1 MDTDITDPS
10 FKYAPSQNP
19 IDPLK
24 TAGYAALPNTMAQQV
39 DFVPS
44 GDDFADTI
52 AKQTRQRIADQ
63 TNAMNLAI
71 SKAAAGNADE
81 AAAAQRLGYET
92 GVGADIAA
100 RNMKALQERVAVD
113 RIGQLDLIRADPVLA
128 KMLSDQNFA
137 AIAHDD
143 IDNLQ
148 STGTMLDSVM
158 GVKNEFLLGR
168 ERGYATTALGKTG
181 GKMLQD
187 SWLGKPLL
195 EADRAE
201 ARRQTAEMEK
211 MRGSGGFAESFGAL
225 EGQME
230 SGVPQQAE
238 MAGVG
243 AVAGGAIL
251 GLPTGGLGLFPGMV
265 AGAELGFLSASAVQ
279 SFEIESGSA
288 FIDLLDQNIP
298 EDTART
304 AATIVGTINAAL
316 EMIPLKFFTSRAK
329 SLIKSTV
336 QEQVVSSL
344 VQVPGIKNAVG
355 KFVKEWTMGI
365 GVESVTEVVQELT
378 NMWGEDFSKYQ
389 TDPDFQAK
397 MTTPAG
403 RMEVANRLLSTFE
416 EVAKGMAVMGFIM
429 PGANFALDAKRARK
443 ANKARQFFKDIGKDA
458 AASKVRERNPN
469 SYQAWFAARAKGTGA
484 ETIYVD
490 VDKVRGAMVKNGI
503 NQEQLQFLLP
513 DLYKQLQAIGANSGV
528 DVTIPTSVYAARL
541 VDTAFGQDLQS
552 DMRLNPDDMSINDNN
567 EYVKTRD
574 RRVAEL
580 VKLSDEMTASDEI
593 LAESAKKVENRVVS
607 EIMSVGK
614 YTELE
619 AKAMAAAHVAFAVVT
634 SASVNMTPDQF
645 DTQYGM
651 TTRGEGQV
659 APAAAQQVAPTITE
673 SEKLL
678 TNEDRQELSD
688 LEKEMTEANGGSL
701 SDRQKSAIKDRKFEL
716 SSRRNLEQNHPEI
729 MKLLLEENAGSESD
743 IAKLSKL
750 LVSSMGA
757 AAANVATAFDKGLIS
772 ELELAVIIKR
782 LEAVTDKES
791 AAEFRKW
798 AFSHKNK
805 EIGKAFGEL
814 PMSDEINRH
823 PKAATQFVAKLIPET
838 IAQNK
843 LDKEARAKAKAEKAA
858 ALAAPLEQASRI
870 DADYMA
876 AVERG
881 DMETAQ
887 RMVDEAAK
895 AAGYTIP
902 VYHFTDNSFTA
913 FDVQKGQAG
922 PGIWLTSSPEG
933 WFGQNKLNLYLNP
946 GKIQTVKTQF
956 DKSWREGELSIEGIL
971 EGDLDTI
978 SQQNIDTL
986 KNEDYTS
993 TFYVATRP
1001 EQVKSA
1007 DPITRDAD
1015 GNVIPLSRR
1024 FNIAS
1029 TSILEQAAMPA
1040 QVLEQAAMAEPGADS
1055 PGVGVGDEP
1064 KLGFWKPF
1072 RVKVVGDVEIPKK
1085 KLILTGTKNKNAD
1098 KQLVNIDGI
1107 LAKFPTAGESI
1118 EEWTKMMAYALGS
1131 DEVPIPPYAFIK
1143 GINGDGSFNT
1153 LSKLTEG
1160 QISDANHGFENAAEL
1175 RAAYISGELSVTTTA
1190 KLILWSFLSRGVSPY
1205 RQESLFIDAFDKS
1218 AEWIG
1223 MAAEGKFSEEDFPAY
1238 DKWARSAAPK
1248 GSGLPGAGATHN
1260 LNAFGKDFLFK
1271 MSKIGDNGKSHLQ
1284 NLHDMLSDPN
1294 QTGQSI
1300 RREFAKIGEG
1310 VGIDNKV
1317 MSFTLLVAGFDDV
1330 MVLDRVQIR
1339 QLWDDG
1345 RFPGVNLYDGT
1356 MNEKGKKISG
1366 SSMNDITEGV
1376 RGILVYEALERQLQL
1391 KIYDLYARLGRPQ
1404 DASVGRYHWETWVA
1418 FSEQEASHGTLAAVL
1433 ADAKGDDQAIANV
1446 ASKEGEY
1453 GAYEYGAMYNRNAEG
1468 MPGFQYQTPSGNSYS
1483 FTVSAFREF
1492 LANIKLPKNGVVPT
1506 QFKVTESANAP
1517 WYTRPEVNQQ
1527 RLDEQAAKWADLAG
1541 GTGEGKRITDEIIR
1555 EQNANRARSATD
1567 AIAIA
1572 EQWEVPALPDGSSSL
1587 ERKFYA
1593 GSSATKFA
1601 RANRQQGIFDTH
1613 FSYERQT
1620 VADTEGLYRLG
1631 VPIVGEYV
1639 AGVGLAELYK
1649 RSGNATPT
1657 FYELGNTAA
1666 ASERFHAAI
1675 VENKQA
1681 SPFGAAVAVYTPKE
1695 YRGMRLFLS
1704 ADAKSGVAVKPDG
1717 DIVSVFAANN
1727 SGRALIELAVSAG
1740 GTKLDAYDTVL
1751 AHFYAPH
1758 GFVVASRIAWDE
1770 KQVLKDWDKKTFSAF
1785 NNGEPDV
1792 VFMARDDKYMGSYKS
1807 TDGKLVTK
1815 YEDAVE
1821 IQSEAI
1827 NVINEQ
1833 LFQAMPSPGRRGSF
1847 DPSRWLTTLNTKADL
1862 STFLHESSHF
1872 FFSVYTDIASR
1883 PGAPARIAADV
1894 QILLD
1899 SFGVKDIA
1907 AWNAMTF
1914 EEQRKYQEQFAYNYE
1929 IYLYEGKAPSVE
1941 LQGLF
1946 ERFSKWLR
1954 RVYTDISTELNDIY
1968 RREFGEDLPILT
1980 DEIRGVMG
1988 RMLASEAQI
1997 KRAEAVNEMKPQ
2009 FQTQA
2014 ESGMD
2019 DARWAAY
2026 QAMIQE
2032 AHDQAVTDLTKASL
2046 RQMEWL
2052 SNARSRLLKNMQSK
2066 HDEIRKEMR
2075 AEIEAEVMAEPLYMA
2090 MSILK
2095 TGQGRAKNGE
2105 LVQFND
2111 KFKLNLEAV
2120 KKMLPSEEIA
2130 KLGYGKYGM
2139 VSEDGIPPDMV
2150 AEIVGFVSGDELV
2163 LALLTAKPAKEE
2175 IAARLDK
2182 RMMDEYGKMN
2192 TPEAREAAVQAA
2204 IHNEAR
2210 ERFVAVEA
2218 RFIAKATQP
2227 VRVMIDAA
2235 KAAARQIVGAKKI
2248 DDISPGEY
2256 AAAEA
2261 RASRDAAEAYKDRQT
2276 PDAASK
2282 STYTRVYNEQ
2292 IAKGV
2297 DEATAVAEATR
2308 KAADASTKAQGKADA
2323 YKAKYGDRTPEQ
2335 VIIRAKQAQVLQN
2348 QLVKEATSS
2357 LEEVDTAV
2365 KDFRKFFGS
2374 DEKIAK
2380 SRNMD
2385 LVDAARAILSYYGF
2399 GKVDKNPAD
2408 YIKKLEA
2415 YNPELYAEIE
2425 PLISQAS
2432 TGVRDYTQM
2441 TMDDFRMLRDVVD
2454 ALWAQSRRD
2463 KQITVAGK
2471 KIALDGVL
2479 SELDARLNE
2488 IGVPTTVPG
2497 EKSALTTKEKF
2508 AAHLYSAK
2516 ALLRR
2521 VENWADA
2528 TDGAGG
2534 VGAFTKYIYRPVK
2547 DAVNAYRV
2555 DRNNYVKRFVD
2566 LVSTLDLPVGKI
2578 TSPEIDYTF
2587 GVGNGGIGK
2596 AELLGAMLHT
2606 GNESNYKKLL
2616 VGRGWGSLN
2625 SDGTLETIR
2634 WDTFV
2639 GRMITEGV
2647 LTKQD
2652 FDFLQAVWDLNEEIK
2667 PIAQRAHRDLYGYYF
2682 KEVEATQF
2690 TNKFGTYRGGY
2701 VPAKTDAAIVRDAQ
2715 RQAKAEELDADFRS
2729 SMPSTGMG
2737 FTKGRV
2743 EYNKPLSLDVRL
2755 MAKHIDDVLRFAN
2768 IQPAIKDALRIVN
2781 NRGFADKLS
2790 RIDPTVIEFML
2801 LPWLNRT
2808 ARQST
2813 NEPGRNKVV
2822 DKFWSVLRSRT
2833 GMAIMFANLR
2843 NALQQ
2848 VTGLFPSA
2856 LKVSKGALKDSLFA
2870 YLASPRKTAEAIA
2883 GLSPFMNERMHSQI
2897 FEIQDQMND
2906 LLLNPSKFDKI
2917 QKWSQ
2922 HHGYFLQSA
2931 FQNFVD
2937 IVTWNGKYNQVL
2949 SEIGTTLSDSEA
2961 QAEAIQQADAAVR
2974 STQGSMSAED
2984 VAAFEVGSPF
2994 YKTFVQFTG
3003 YFNMLANLNTDEY
3016 VKVLRDLG
3024 WRGNKGKLVSIY
3036 MLGFLAPTLV
3046 ADAIARSLGAGW
3058 DNDDDGYLDD
3068 VADWFFGSQVRA
3080 GAAMV
3085 PFGSAAYTALSAGFT
3100 KQTYDDRITSSPSV
3114 GSLEASTVGV
3124 GKAIVNIASDDKEL
3138 EGRNVRDVLT
3148 LITNATGVPVSVLGR
3163 PIGYQVDV
3171 ARGKIDPTDPIDYM
3185 RGLITGVP
3193 SAESKKK

>member
-1 MDTDITDPS
+1 MMDKDITDPS

-19 IDPLK
+19 IDPLNSS
-24 TAGYAALPNTMAQQV
+24 GSAALPNTMAQQV

-44 GDDFADTI
+44 GDDFADKI
-52 AKQTRQRIADQ
+52 DRQTRQRVADQ

-71 SKAAAGNADE
+71 SKAAAGNPDE

-92 GVGADIAA
+92 GVGADIAS
-100 RNMKALQERVAVD
+100 RNMKTLQERAAVD
-113 RIGQLDLIRADPVLA
+113 RIGQLDLMRADPILA

-137 AIAHDD
+137 AIALDD
-143 IDNLQ
+143 VENLQ
-148 STGTMLDSVM
+148 STGSMLDSVM
-158 GVKNEFLLGR
+158 EVKNEFLAGR
-168 ERGYATTALGKTG
+168 EYGYATTKLGRLG

-187 SWLGKPLL
+187 FYLGKPLL
-195 EADRAE
+195 ETDRAE
-201 ARRQTAEMEK
+201 ARRQIAEMQK
-211 MRGSGGFAESFGAL
+211 LRGSGGFAESFGAL

-230 SGVPQQAE
+230 SGLPQQIE

-251 GLPTGGLGLFPGMV
+251 GLPSGGIGLVPGMI

-279 SFEIESGSA
+279 SFEIESGSS
-288 FIDLLDQNIP
+288 FIDLLEQDIP

-355 KFVKEWTMGI
+355 KFIKEWTMGI
-365 GVESVTEVVQELT
+365 GVESVTEVVQEVT
-378 NMWGEDFSKYQ
+378 NITAEEFAKYE
-389 TDPDFQAK
+389 TDPEFQAK
-397 MTTPAG
+397 MTTPEG
-403 RMEVANRLLSTFE
+403 RMEVANRLLETFE
-416 EVAKGMAVMGFIM
+416 TVAKGMAVMGFIM

-443 ANKARQFFKDIGKDA
+443 ANKTKQFFKDIGKDA
-458 AASKVRERNPN
+458 ATSKVRERNPN
-469 SYQAWFAARAKGTGA
+469 SYQAWFAERAKGTGA
-484 ETIYVD
+484 ETIFVD
-490 VDKVRGAMVKNGI
+490 VDKVRGAMVRNGI

-567 EYVKTRD
+567 EYVKSRD
-574 RRVAEL
+574 TRVAEL
-580 VKLSDEMTASDEI
+580 VKLSEEMTASDEI
-593 LAESAKKVENRVVS
+593 LAESAKVVENRVVS
-607 EIMSVGK
+607 EIMAVGK

-619 AKAMAAAHVAFAVVT
+619 AKAMAAAHVAFAVVNAQ
-634 SASVNMTPDQF
+634 SLNMTPDQF
-645 DTQYGM
+645 DIQYGM
-651 TTRGEGQV
+651 ATRGEGQ
-659 APAAAQQVAPTITE
+659 
-673 SEKLL
+673 
-678 TNEDRQELSD
+678 
-688 LEKEMTEANGGSL
+688 
-701 SDRQKSAIKDRKFEL
+701 
-716 SSRRNLEQNHPEI
+716 
-729 MKLLLEENAGSESD
+729 
-743 IAKLSKL
+743 
-750 LVSSMGA
+750 
-757 AAANVATAFDKGLIS
+757 AT
-772 ELELAVIIKR
+772 
-782 LEAVTDKES
+782 
-791 AAEFRKW
+791 
-798 AFSHKNK
+798 
-805 EIGKAFGEL
+805 
-814 PMSDEINRH
+814 P
-823 PKAATQFVAKLIPET
+823 
-838 IAQNK
+838 
-843 LDKEARAKAKAEKAA
+843 
-858 ALAAPLEQASRI
+858 AAPLEQAAMPPQPSYPVLAEAWNKYLDGEEYGTTNDLADTIEGLI
-870 DADYMA
+870 DSDEAPQGLADALDQFREEQAYDRE
-876 AVERG
+876 VGGRG
-881 DMETAQ
+881 DMDTANKAFESAVQ
-887 RMVDEAAK
+887 AA
-895 AAGYTIP
+895 AEQM
-902 VYHFTDNSFTA
+902 TA
-913 FDVQKGQAG
+913 
-922 PGIWLTSSPEG
+922 PP
-933 WFGQNKLNLYLNP
+933 
-946 GKIQTVKTQF
+946 
-956 DKSWREGELSIEGIL
+956 
-971 EGDLDTI
+971 
-978 SQQNIDTL
+978 
-986 KNEDYTS
+986 
-993 TFYVATRP
+993 
-1001 EQVKSA
+1001 SA
-1007 DPITRDAD
+1007 
-1015 GNVIPLSRR
+1015 
-1024 FNIAS
+1024 
-1029 TSILEQAAMPA
+1029 LEQAA
-1040 QVLEQAAMAEPGADS
+1040 
-1055 PGVGVGDEP
+1055 
-1064 KLGFWKPF
+1064 
-1072 RVKVVGDVEIPKK
+1072 
-1085 KLILTGTKNKNAD
+1085 
-1098 KQLVNIDGI
+1098 
-1107 LAKFPTAGESI
+1107 
-1118 EEWTKMMAYALGS
+1118 
-1131 DEVPIPPYAFIK
+1131 
-1143 GINGDGSFNT
+1143 
-1153 LSKLTEG
+1153 
-1160 QISDANHGFENAAEL
+1160 
-1175 RAAYISGELSVTTTA
+1175 
-1190 KLILWSFLSRGVSPY
+1190 
-1205 RQESLFIDAFDKS
+1205 
-1218 AEWIG
+1218 
-1223 MAAEGKFSEEDFPAY
+1223 
-1238 DKWARSAAPK
+1238 
-1248 GSGLPGAGATHN
+1248 
-1260 LNAFGKDFLFK
+1260 
-1271 MSKIGDNGKSHLQ
+1271 
-1284 NLHDMLSDPN
+1284 
-1294 QTGQSI
+1294 
-1300 RREFAKIGEG
+1300 
-1310 VGIDNKV
+1310 
-1317 MSFTLLVAGFDDV
+1317 
-1330 MVLDRVQIR
+1330 
-1339 QLWDDG
+1339 
-1345 RFPGVNLYDGT
+1345 
-1356 MNEKGKKISG
+1356 
-1366 SSMNDITEGV
+1366 
-1376 RGILVYEALERQLQL
+1376 
-1391 KIYDLYARLGRPQ
+1391 
-1404 DASVGRYHWETWVA
+1404 
-1418 FSEQEASHGTLAAVL
+1418 
-1433 ADAKGDDQAIANV
+1433 
-1446 ASKEGEY
+1446 
-1453 GAYEYGAMYNRNAEG
+1453 
-1468 MPGFQYQTPSGNSYS
+1468 
-1483 FTVSAFREF
+1483 TVSATTYSALDKAVGEVTAKSLVASGWKEQIKGWVNKGIVKQSEVEWSGLVEYLDMQEGKITKETVSKFLKNNGVKVETVTLGDRLPVLKTAVLKGIDDAQAALTELYNTDRELKDEFETYRKLVEADAPRDQLAEARIPINDRLENEFGTSLDEYIEDAYKGGAEAKYSRYVLPGGENYREVLVTLPVDQKARDAAQAKFNEFVAAGMSLIEAKEQAEKSLPGEFRSSHWDESNVLVHLRMNDRTDADGKRVLF
-1492 LANIKLPKNGVVPT
+1492 VEEVQSDWGQQGKKVGFEDARGRAAALALLPIEQKKLDELTQEYSAISLIDQDRAVLLYEKAEAQRTVVENLQYAAYGSINIAKAPFVETTDGWLNLGLKHVMLEAVNGGYDRVAFVTGAQSAERYDLSKQVDQIVVSPRGEQKQVNIVLSAGNMLPFKVDNNGKISETNDESKQYAPVGTPLADVIGKELAEKIMQTERGTFEGNDLKVGGEGMNDFYDKIVPAAMNKLLKKYGGGKLGTTKIQAKEMPPGLQQELNEMSLEEQQDQISFEVFGVDSYDELNDRSRDDVDERIRNLANK
-1506 QFKVTESANAP
+1506 
-1517 WYTRPEVNQQ
+1517 
-1527 RLDEQAAKWADLAG
+1527 G
-1541 GTGEGKRITDEIIR
+1541 GT
-1555 EQNANRARSATD
+1555 Q
-1567 AIAIA
+1567 
-1572 EQWEVPALPDGSSSL
+1572 SS
-1587 ERKFYA
+1587 
-1593 GSSATKFA
+1593 
-1601 RANRQQGIFDTH
+1601 FD
-1613 FSYERQT
+1613 
-1620 VADTEGLYRLG
+1620 V
-1631 VPIVGEYV
+1631 
-1639 AGVGLAELYK
+1639 
-1649 RSGNATPT
+1649 
-1657 FYELGNTAA
+1657 TAA
-1666 ASERFHAAI
+1666 F
-1675 VENKQA
+1675 
-1681 SPFGAAVAVYTPKE
+1681 
-1695 YRGMRLFLS
+1695 
-1704 ADAKSGVAVKPDG
+1704 
-1717 DIVSVFAANN
+1717 
-1727 SGRALIELAVSAG
+1727 IEKVGQGL
-1740 GTKLDAYDTVL
+1740 
-1751 AHFYAPH
+1751 P
-1758 GFVVASRIAWDE
+1758 
-1770 KQVLKDWDKKTFSAF
+1770 
-1785 NNGEPDV
+1785 
-1792 VFMARDDKYMGSYKS
+1792 
-1807 TDGKLVTK
+1807 
-1815 YEDAVE
+1815 
-1821 IQSEAI
+1821 
-1827 NVINEQ
+1827 
-1833 LFQAMPSPGRRGSF
+1833 LFQAAPSPGRRGSF
-1847 DPSRWLTTLNTKADL
+1847 DPTRLLTTLNTKADL

-1914 EEQRKYQEQFAYNYE
+1914 EEQRKYQEQFAYNFE
-1929 IYLYEGKAPSVE
+1929 IYLFEGKAPSIE
-1941 LQGLF
+1941 MQGLF

-1954 RVYTDISTELNDIY
+1954 RVYTSISTELNDIY

-2026 QAMIQE
+2026 QAMIEE

-2075 AEIEAEVMAEPLYMA
+2075 TEIEAEVMAEPLYMA

-2192 TPEAREAAVQAA
+2192 TPEAKEAAVQAA

-2297 DEATAVAEATR
+2297 DEATAVAEATS

-2357 LEEVDTAV
+2357 LDEVDTAV

-2399 GKVDKNPAD
+2399 GKVGKNPAD
-2408 YIKKLEA
+2408 YIAKLEA
-2415 YNPELYAEIE
+2415 YNPEMYATIK
-2425 PLISQAS
+2425 PLIDQAS
-2432 TGVRDYTQM
+2432 TGLPDYTQM

-2497 EKSALTTKEKF
+2497 EKSALTTKQKF

-2625 SDGTLETIR
+2625 SDGTLETAR
-2634 WDTFV
+2634 WDSFV
-2639 GRMITEGV
+2639 QRMIAEGV
-2647 LTKQD
+2647 LTKND
-2652 FDFLQAVWDLNEEIK
+2652 FDFLQSVWDLNEEIK
-2667 PIAQRAHRDLYGYYF
+2667 PIAQKAHRDLYGYYF

-2690 TNKFGTYRGGY
+2690 TNTFGTYRGGY

-2737 FTKGRV
+2737 FTKSRV

-2781 NRGFADKLS
+2781 NREFADKLN
-2790 RIDPTVIEFML
+2790 RIDPTVVEFML

-2813 NEPGRNKVV
+2813 NEPGRNKAV
-2822 DKFWSVLRSRT
+2822 DKFWRVLRSRT
-2833 GMAIMFANLR
+2833 GLAIMFANLR

-2856 LKVSKGALKDSLFA
+2856 LKVSKGALKDSLLT
-2870 YLASPRKTAEAIA
+2870 YLASPQKTAEAIA

-2906 LLLNPSKFDKI
+2906 LLLNPNKFDKI

-3100 KQTYDDRITSSPSV
+3100 DKTYDDRITSSPSV

-3124 GKAIVNIASDDKEL
+3124 GKAIVNLASDDKEL

-3163 PIGYQVDV
+3163 PIGYQMEVE
-3171 ARGKIDPTDPIDYM
+3171 RGKIEPTGAIDYM

>member
-1 MDTDITDPS
+1 
-10 FKYAPSQNP
+10 
-19 IDPLK
+19 
-24 TAGYAALPNTMAQQV
+24 
-39 DFVPS
+39 
-44 GDDFADTI
+44 
-52 AKQTRQRIADQ
+52 
-63 TNAMNLAI
+63 
-71 SKAAAGNADE
+71 
-81 AAAAQRLGYET
+81 
-92 GVGADIAA
+92 
-100 RNMKALQERVAVD
+100 
-113 RIGQLDLIRADPVLA
+113 
-128 KMLSDQNFA
+128 
-137 AIAHDD
+137 
-143 IDNLQ
+143 
-148 STGTMLDSVM
+148 
-158 GVKNEFLLGR
+158 
-168 ERGYATTALGKTG
+168 
-181 GKMLQD
+181 
-187 SWLGKPLL
+187 
-195 EADRAE
+195 
-201 ARRQTAEMEK
+201 
-211 MRGSGGFAESFGAL
+211 
-225 EGQME
+225 
-230 SGVPQQAE
+230 
-238 MAGVG
+238 
-243 AVAGGAIL
+243 
-251 GLPTGGLGLFPGMV
+251 
-265 AGAELGFLSASAVQ
+265 
-279 SFEIESGSA
+279 
-288 FIDLLDQNIP
+288 
-298 EDTART
+298 
-304 AATIVGTINAAL
+304 
-316 EMIPLKFFTSRAK
+316 
-329 SLIKSTV
+329 
-336 QEQVVSSL
+336 
-344 VQVPGIKNAVG
+344 
-355 KFVKEWTMGI
+355 
-365 GVESVTEVVQELT
+365 
-378 NMWGEDFSKYQ
+378 
-389 TDPDFQAK
+389 
-397 MTTPAG
+397 
-403 RMEVANRLLSTFE
+403 
-416 EVAKGMAVMGFIM
+416 
-429 PGANFALDAKRARK
+429 
-443 ANKARQFFKDIGKDA
+443 
-458 AASKVRERNPN
+458 
-469 SYQAWFAARAKGTGA
+469 
-484 ETIYVD
+484 
-490 VDKVRGAMVKNGI
+490 
-503 NQEQLQFLLP
+503 
-513 DLYKQLQAIGANSGV
+513 
-528 DVTIPTSVYAARL
+528 
-541 VDTAFGQDLQS
+541 
-552 DMRLNPDDMSINDNN
+552 
-567 EYVKTRD
+567 
-574 RRVAEL
+574 
-580 VKLSDEMTASDEI
+580 
-593 LAESAKKVENRVVS
+593 
-607 EIMSVGK
+607 
-614 YTELE
+614 
-619 AKAMAAAHVAFAVVT
+619 
-634 SASVNMTPDQF
+634 
-645 DTQYGM
+645 
-651 TTRGEGQV
+651 
-659 APAAAQQVAPTITE
+659 
-673 SEKLL
+673 
-678 TNEDRQELSD
+678 
-688 LEKEMTEANGGSL
+688 
-701 SDRQKSAIKDRKFEL
+701 
-716 SSRRNLEQNHPEI
+716 
-729 MKLLLEENAGSESD
+729 
-743 IAKLSKL
+743 
-750 LVSSMGA
+750 
-757 AAANVATAFDKGLIS
+757 
-772 ELELAVIIKR
+772 
-782 LEAVTDKES
+782 
-791 AAEFRKW
+791 
-798 AFSHKNK
+798 
-805 EIGKAFGEL
+805 
-814 PMSDEINRH
+814 
-823 PKAATQFVAKLIPET
+823 
-838 IAQNK
+838 
-843 LDKEARAKAKAEKAA
+843 
-858 ALAAPLEQASRI
+858 
-870 DADYMA
+870 
-876 AVERG
+876 
-881 DMETAQ
+881 
-887 RMVDEAAK
+887 
-895 AAGYTIP
+895 
-902 VYHFTDNSFTA
+902 
-913 FDVQKGQAG
+913 
-922 PGIWLTSSPEG
+922 
-933 WFGQNKLNLYLNP
+933 
-946 GKIQTVKTQF
+946 
-956 DKSWREGELSIEGIL
+956 
-971 EGDLDTI
+971 
-978 SQQNIDTL
+978 
-986 KNEDYTS
+986 
-993 TFYVATRP
+993 
-1001 EQVKSA
+1001 
-1007 DPITRDAD
+1007 
-1015 GNVIPLSRR
+1015 
-1024 FNIAS
+1024 
-1029 TSILEQAAMPA
+1029 
-1040 QVLEQAAMAEPGADS
+1040 
-1055 PGVGVGDEP
+1055 
-1064 KLGFWKPF
+1064 
-1072 RVKVVGDVEIPKK
+1072 
-1085 KLILTGTKNKNAD
+1085 
-1098 KQLVNIDGI
+1098 
-1107 LAKFPTAGESI
+1107 
-1118 EEWTKMMAYALGS
+1118 
-1131 DEVPIPPYAFIK
+1131 
-1143 GINGDGSFNT
+1143 
-1153 LSKLTEG
+1153 
-1160 QISDANHGFENAAEL
+1160 
-1175 RAAYISGELSVTTTA
+1175 
-1190 KLILWSFLSRGVSPY
+1190 
-1205 RQESLFIDAFDKS
+1205 
-1218 AEWIG
+1218 
-1223 MAAEGKFSEEDFPAY
+1223 
-1238 DKWARSAAPK
+1238 
-1248 GSGLPGAGATHN
+1248 
-1260 LNAFGKDFLFK
+1260 
-1271 MSKIGDNGKSHLQ
+1271 
-1284 NLHDMLSDPN
+1284 
-1294 QTGQSI
+1294 
-1300 RREFAKIGEG
+1300 
-1310 VGIDNKV
+1310 
-1317 MSFTLLVAGFDDV
+1317 
-1330 MVLDRVQIR
+1330 
-1339 QLWDDG
+1339 
-1345 RFPGVNLYDGT
+1345 
-1356 MNEKGKKISG
+1356 
-1366 SSMNDITEGV
+1366 
-1376 RGILVYEALERQLQL
+1376 
-1391 KIYDLYARLGRPQ
+1391 
-1404 DASVGRYHWETWVA
+1404 
-1418 FSEQEASHGTLAAVL
+1418 
-1433 ADAKGDDQAIANV
+1433 
-1446 ASKEGEY
+1446 
-1453 GAYEYGAMYNRNAEG
+1453 
-1468 MPGFQYQTPSGNSYS
+1468 
-1483 FTVSAFREF
+1483 
-1492 LANIKLPKNGVVPT
+1492 
-1506 QFKVTESANAP
+1506 
-1517 WYTRPEVNQQ
+1517 
-1527 RLDEQAAKWADLAG
+1527 
-1541 GTGEGKRITDEIIR
+1541 
-1555 EQNANRARSATD
+1555 
-1567 AIAIA
+1567 
-1572 EQWEVPALPDGSSSL
+1572 
-1587 ERKFYA
+1587 
-1593 GSSATKFA
+1593 
-1601 RANRQQGIFDTH
+1601 
-1613 FSYERQT
+1613 
-1620 VADTEGLYRLG
+1620 
-1631 VPIVGEYV
+1631 V

-1770 KQVLKDWDKKTFSAF
+1770 KQILEDWDKKTFSAF

-1792 VFMARDDKYMGSYKS
+1792 VFMARNDAYMGSYKS

-1833 LFQAMPSPGRRGSF
+1833 LFQAAPSPGRRGSF
-1847 DPSRWLTTLNTKADL
+1847 DPTRLLTTLNTKADL

-1914 EEQRKYQEQFAYNYE
+1914 EEQRKYQEQFAYNFE
-1929 IYLYEGKAPSVE
+1929 IYLFEGKAPSIE
-1941 LQGLF
+1941 MQGLF

-1954 RVYTDISTELNDIY
+1954 RVYTSISTELNDIY

-2026 QAMIQE
+2026 QAMIEE

-2075 AEIEAEVMAEPLYMA
+2075 TEIEAEVMAEPLYMA

-2182 RMMDEYGKMN
+2182 RMMDEYGKIN
-2192 TPEAREAAVQAA
+2192 TPEAKEAAVQAA

-2210 ERFVAVEA
+2210 ERFVAAEA

-2248 DDISPGEY
+2248 DDIFPGEY

-2297 DEATAVAEATR
+2297 DEATAVAEATS
-2308 KAADASTKAQGKADA
+2308 KAADASTKAQGKAAA

-2399 GKVDKNPAD
+2399 GKVGKNPVD
-2408 YIKKLEA
+2408 YIRKLEA
-2415 YNPELYAEIE
+2415 YNPELYAEIQ

-2432 TGVRDYTQM
+2432 TGVQDYTQM
-2441 TMDDFRMLRDVVD
+2441 SMDDFRMLRDVVD

-2497 EKSALTTKEKF
+2497 EKSALTTKQKF

-2625 SDGTLETIR
+2625 SDGTLETAR
-2634 WDTFV
+2634 WDSFV
-2639 GRMITEGV
+2639 QRMIAEGV
-2647 LTKQD
+2647 LTKND
-2652 FDFLQAVWDLNEEIK
+2652 FDFLQSVWDLNEEIK
-2667 PIAQRAHRDLYGYYF
+2667 PIAQKAHRDLYGYYF

-2690 TNKFGTYRGGY
+2690 TNTFGTYRGGY

-2737 FTKGRV
+2737 FTKSRV

-2790 RIDPTVIEFML
+2790 RIDPTVVEFML

-2813 NEPGRNKVV
+2813 NEPGRNKAV

-2856 LKVSKGALKDSLFA
+2856 LKVSKGALKDSLLT
-2870 YLASPRKTAEAIA
+2870 YLASPQKTAEAIA

-3058 DNDDDGYLDD
+3058 DDDDDGYLDD
-3068 VADWFFGSQVRA
+3068 VANWFFGSQVRA

-3085 PFGSAAYTALSAGFT
+3085 PFGSAVYTALSAGFT
-3100 KQTYDDRITSSPSV
+3100 DKTYDDRITSSPSV

-3124 GKAIVNIASDDKEL
+3124 GKAIVNLASDDKEL

-3163 PIGYQVDV
+3163 PIGYQMEVE
-3171 ARGKIDPTDPIDYM
+3171 RGKIEPTGAIDYM

>member
-19 IDPLK
+19 IDPLNSS
-24 TAGYAALPNTMAQQV
+24 GSVALPNTMAQQV

-44 GDDFADTI
+44 GDDFADNI
-52 AKQTRQRIADQ
+52 RKQTLQRVADQ

-71 SKAAAGNADE
+71 SKAAAGNPDE

-92 GVGADIAA
+92 GVGADIAS
-100 RNMKALQERVAVD
+100 RNMKTLQERAAVD
-113 RIGQLDLIRADPVLA
+113 RIGQLDLMRADPILA

-137 AIAHDD
+137 AIALDD
-143 IDNLQ
+143 VDNLQ

-195 EADRAE
+195 DADRAE
-201 ARRQTAEMEK
+201 ARRQVAEMEK

-230 SGVPQQAE
+230 SGLPGQIE

-251 GLPTGGLGLFPGMV
+251 GLPSGGLGLVPGMV

-279 SFEIESGSA
+279 SFEVESGAS
-288 FIDLLDQNIP
+288 FVDLLDQDIP

-304 AATIVGTINAAL
+304 AATIVGTINAGL

-329 SLIKSTV
+329 KLIKSAV

-344 VQVPGIKNAVG
+344 VQVPTIKNAVG
-355 KFVKEWTMGI
+355 KFIKEWATGI
-365 GVESVTEVVQELT
+365 GVESVTEVVQEIT
-378 NMWGEDFSKYQ
+378 NITAEEFAKYE

-397 MTTPAG
+397 MTTPEG
-403 RMEVANRLLSTFE
+403 KMEVANRLLSTFE
-416 EVAKGMAVMGFIM
+416 EVAKGMAVMGFLL
-429 PGANFALDAKRARK
+429 PGATFAFDARRARK
-443 ANKARQFFKDIGKDA
+443 ANKTKQFFKDIGKDA
-458 AASKVRERNPN
+458 ATSKVRERNPN
-469 SYQAWFAARAKGTGA
+469 SYQAWFAERAKGTGA
-484 ETIYVD
+484 ETIFVD
-490 VDKVRGAMVKNGI
+490 VDKVRGAMVRNGI

-567 EYVKTRD
+567 EYVKSRD
-574 RRVAEL
+574 TRVAEL
-580 VKLSDEMTASDEI
+580 VKLSEEMTASDEI
-593 LAESAKKVENRVVS
+593 LAESAKVVENRVVS
-607 EIMSVGK
+607 EIMAVGK

-619 AKAMAAAHVAFAVVT
+619 AKAMAAAHVAFAVVNAQ
-634 SASVNMTPDQF
+634 SLNMTPDQF
-645 DTQYGM
+645 DIQYGM
-651 TTRGEGQV
+651 ATRGEGQ
-659 APAAAQQVAPTITE
+659 
-673 SEKLL
+673 
-678 TNEDRQELSD
+678 
-688 LEKEMTEANGGSL
+688 
-701 SDRQKSAIKDRKFEL
+701 
-716 SSRRNLEQNHPEI
+716 
-729 MKLLLEENAGSESD
+729 
-743 IAKLSKL
+743 
-750 LVSSMGA
+750 
-757 AAANVATAFDKGLIS
+757 
-772 ELELAVIIKR
+772 AV
-782 LEAVTDKES
+782 
-791 AAEFRKW
+791 
-798 AFSHKNK
+798 
-805 EIGKAFGEL
+805 
-814 PMSDEINRH
+814 P
-823 PKAATQFVAKLIPET
+823 
-838 IAQNK
+838 
-843 LDKEARAKAKAEKAA
+843 
-858 ALAAPLEQASRI
+858 AAPLEQAAVPAPSTGVF
-870 DADYMA
+870 DANNPPISTEPIF
-876 AVERG
+876 AVMNADG
-881 DMETAQ
+881 Q
-887 RMVDEAAK
+887 I
-895 AAGYTIP
+895 Y
-902 VYHFTDNSFTA
+902 Y
-913 FDVQKGQAG
+913 DVNA
-922 PGIWLTSSPEG
+922 TMH
-933 WFGQNKLNLYLNP
+933 
-946 GKIQTVKTQF
+946 
-956 DKSWREGELSIEGIL
+956 
-971 EGDLDTI
+971 GDLVETFPDIADTT
-978 SQQNIDTL
+978 IDGGFIING
-986 KNEDYTS
+986 KYKMGMSDGGYSAFEGTS
-993 TFYVATRP
+993 EQV
-1001 EQVKSA
+1001 EQVKEF
-1007 DPITRDAD
+1007 TK
-1015 GNVIPLSRR
+1015 
-1024 FNIAS
+1024 
-1029 TSILEQAAMPA
+1029 QANAVS
-1040 QVLEQAAMAEPGADS
+1040 QVLEQAAKAKPGADS
-1055 PGVGVGDEP
+1055 PGIGVGNEP

-1175 RAAYISGELSVTTTA
+1175 RAAYTSGELSVTTTA

-1205 RQESLFIDAFDKS
+1205 RQESLFIDAFNKS

-1223 MAAEGKFSEEDFPAY
+1223 MAAEGKFSEKDFPAY

-1601 RANRQQGIFDTH
+1601 RLNRQQGIFDTH

-1657 FYELGNTAA
+1657 FYELGNTVA

-1770 KQVLKDWDKKTFSAF
+1770 KQILEDWDKKTFSAF

-1792 VFMARDDKYMGSYKS
+1792 VFMARDDAYMGSYKS

-1847 DPSRWLTTLNTKADL
+1847 DPTRLLTTLNTKADL

-1914 EEQRKYQEQFAYNYE
+1914 EEQRKYQEQFAYNFE
-1929 IYLYEGKAPSVE
+1929 IYLFEGKAPSIE
-1941 LQGLF
+1941 MQGLF

-1954 RVYTDISTELNDIY
+1954 RVYTSISTELNDIY

-2026 QAMIQE
+2026 QAMIEE

-2075 AEIEAEVMAEPLYMA
+2075 TEIEAEVMAEPLYMA

-2297 DEATAVAEATR
+2297 DEATAVAEATS

-2357 LEEVDTAV
+2357 LDEVDTAV

-2399 GKVDKNPAD
+2399 GKVGKNPAD
-2408 YIKKLEA
+2408 YIRKLEA

-2432 TGVRDYTQM
+2432 TGVQDYTQM

-2497 EKSALTTKEKF
+2497 EKSALTTKQKF

-2625 SDGTLETIR
+2625 SDGTLETAR
-2634 WDTFV
+2634 WDSFV
-2639 GRMITEGV
+2639 QRMIAESV
-2647 LTKQD
+2647 LTKND
-2652 FDFLQAVWDLNEEIK
+2652 FDFLQSVWDLNEEIK
-2667 PIAQRAHRDLYGYYF
+2667 PIAQKAHRDLYGYYF

-2690 TNKFGTYRGGY
+2690 TNTFGTYRGGY

-2737 FTKGRV
+2737 FTKSRV

-2790 RIDPTVIEFML
+2790 RIDPTVVEFML

-2813 NEPGRNKVV
+2813 NEPGRNKAV
-2822 DKFWSVLRSRT
+2822 DKFWRVLRSRT

-2856 LKVSKGALKDSLFA
+2856 LKVSKGALKDSLLT

-2906 LLLNPSKFDKI
+2906 LLLNPNKFDKI

-3100 KQTYDDRITSSPSV
+3100 DKTYDDRITSSPSV

-3124 GKAIVNIASDDKEL
+3124 GKAIVNLASDDKEL

-3163 PIGYQVDV
+3163 PIGYQMEVE
-3171 ARGKIDPTDPIDYM
+3171 RGKIEPTGAIDYM

>member
-24 TAGYAALPNTMAQQV
+24 VSGSAALPNTMAQQV

-71 SKAAAGNADE
+71 SKAAAGNPDE

-92 GVGADIAA
+92 GVGADIAS
-100 RNMKALQERVAVD
+100 RNMKTLQERAAVD
-113 RIGQLDLIRADPVLA
+113 RIGQLDLMRADPILA

-137 AIAHDD
+137 AIALDD
-143 IDNLQ
+143 VDNLQ

-195 EADRAE
+195 ETDRAE

-211 MRGSGGFAESFGAL
+211 LRGSGGFAESFGAL

-230 SGVPQQAE
+230 SGLPGQIE

-251 GLPTGGLGLFPGMV
+251 GLPSGGLGLVPGMV

-279 SFEIESGSA
+279 SFEVESGAS
-288 FIDLLDQNIP
+288 FVDLLDQDIP

-304 AATIVGTINAAL
+304 AATIVGTINAGL

-329 SLIKSTV
+329 KLIKSAV

-344 VQVPGIKNAVG
+344 VQVPTIKNAVG
-355 KFVKEWTMGI
+355 KFIKEWATGI
-365 GVESVTEVVQELT
+365 GVESVTEVVQEIT
-378 NMWGEDFSKYQ
+378 NITAEEFAKYE

-397 MTTPAG
+397 MTTKEG
-403 RMEVANRLLSTFE
+403 IKDVVNQLLTTFD
-416 EVAKGMAVMGFIM
+416 EVAKGMAVMGFLL
-429 PGANFALDAKRARK
+429 PGATFAFDAKRARK
-443 ANKARQFFKDIGKDA
+443 ANKTKQFFKDIGKDA
-458 AASKVRERNPN
+458 ATSKVRERNPN
-469 SYQAWFAARAKGTGA
+469 SYQAWFAERAKGTGA
-484 ETIYVD
+484 ETIFVD
-490 VDKVRGAMVKNGI
+490 VDKVRGAMVRNGI

-567 EYVKTRD
+567 EYVKSRD
-574 RRVAEL
+574 TRVAEL
-580 VKLSDEMTASDEI
+580 VKLSEEMTASDEI
-593 LAESAKKVENRVVS
+593 LAESAKVVENRVVS
-607 EIMSVGK
+607 EIMAVGK

-619 AKAMAAAHVAFAVVT
+619 AKAMAAAHVAFAVVNAQ
-634 SASVNMTPDQF
+634 SLNMTPDQF
-645 DTQYGM
+645 DIQYGM
-651 TTRGEGQV
+651 ATRGEGQ
-659 APAAAQQVAPTITE
+659 
-673 SEKLL
+673 
-678 TNEDRQELSD
+678 
-688 LEKEMTEANGGSL
+688 
-701 SDRQKSAIKDRKFEL
+701 
-716 SSRRNLEQNHPEI
+716 
-729 MKLLLEENAGSESD
+729 
-743 IAKLSKL
+743 
-750 LVSSMGA
+750 
-757 AAANVATAFDKGLIS
+757 AT
-772 ELELAVIIKR
+772 
-782 LEAVTDKES
+782 
-791 AAEFRKW
+791 
-798 AFSHKNK
+798 
-805 EIGKAFGEL
+805 
-814 PMSDEINRH
+814 P
-823 PKAATQFVAKLIPET
+823 
-838 IAQNK
+838 
-843 LDKEARAKAKAEKAA
+843 
-858 ALAAPLEQASRI
+858 AAPLEQASRI

-876 AVERG
+876 AVESG
-881 DMETAQ
+881 NVVEQQ
-887 RMVDEAAK
+887 RMVDEAAR
-895 AAGYTIP
+895 AAGYTSPI
-902 VYHFTDNSFTA
+902 VHHGSIA
-913 FDVQKGQAG
+913 KG
-922 PGIWLTSSPEG
+922 
-933 WFGQNKLNLYLNP
+933 
-946 GKIQTVKTQF
+946 VTQF
-956 DKSWREGELSIEGIL
+956 NVDKSIEVEGGIFF
-971 EGDLDTI
+971 T
-978 SQQNIDTL
+978 T
-986 KNEDYTS
+986 NEDVAAQYTFERAYGDIIS
-993 TFYVATRP
+993 DEPLGDVTTAKLRMTKPYEYQAKGKVVDAIEMQRAVNFAKSNGYDGLIIKDIDDSIGMTGDMGDVYVVFNGN
-1001 EQVKSA
+1001 QIKSA
-1007 DPITRDAD
+1007 DPITRDAA

-1029 TSILEQAAMPA
+1029 TSILEQAATVSA
-1040 QVLEQAAMAEPGADS
+1040 TTYSALDKAVEDVTAKSLAASGWKEQIKGWVNKGIVKQSEVEWSGLVEYLDMQDGKITKETVSEFLKNNG
-1055 PGVGVGDEP
+1055 
-1064 KLGFWKPF
+1064 
-1072 RVKVVGDVEIPKK
+1072 VKVETVTLGDRRDMVKVAAIKGSYAAE
-1085 KLILTGTKNKNAD
+1085 A
-1098 KQLVNIDGI
+1098 
-1107 LAKFPTAGESI
+1107 
-1118 EEWTKMMAYALGS
+1118 ALGDIYGLGGTWQSQFETYRNLVRTDAPRDQVAQATIPIDELLENEFGTDLDEYIRDAYDSGDS
-1131 DEVPIPPYAFIK
+1131 DAKYSRYVLPGGKNYREVLVKLPVGFMPPAPA
-1143 GINGDGSFNT
+1143 
-1153 LSKLTEG
+1153 LSKEG
-1160 QISDANHGFENAAEL
+1160 LAA
-1175 RAAYISGELSVTTTA
+1175 
-1190 KLILWSFLSRGVSPY
+1190 
-1205 RQESLFIDAFDKS
+1205 RQVVFDK
-1218 AEWIG
+1218 
-1223 MAAEGKFSEEDFPAY
+1223 Y
-1238 DKWARSAAPK
+1238 AP
-1248 GSGLPGAGATHN
+1248 
-1260 LNAFGKDFLFK
+1260 
-1271 MSKIGDNGKSHLQ
+1271 
-1284 NLHDMLSDPN
+1284 
-1294 QTGQSI
+1294 
-1300 RREFAKIGEG
+1300 
-1310 VGIDNKV
+1310 
-1317 MSFTLLVAGFDDV
+1317 
-1330 MVLDRVQIR
+1330 
-1339 QLWDDG
+1339 QL
-1345 RFPGVNLYDGT
+1345 
-1356 MNEKGKKISG
+1356 
-1366 SSMNDITEGV
+1366 
-1376 RGILVYEALERQLQL
+1376 EALEQEISNLT
-1391 KIYDLYARLGRPQ
+1391 YGSTGT
-1404 DASVGRYHWETWVA
+1404 DA
-1418 FSEQEASHGTLAAVL
+1418 EAQRL
-1433 ADAKGDDQAIANV
+1433 ADAGNEREALETQRDAEANV
-1446 ASKEGEY
+1446 LY
-1453 GAYEYGAMYNRNAEG
+1453 RI
-1468 MPGFQYQTPSGNSYS
+1468 P
-1483 FTVSAFREF
+1483 
-1492 LANIKLPKNGVVPT
+1492 
-1506 QFKVTESANAP
+1506 NAP
-1517 WYTRPEVNQQ
+1517 KVKPFISSHWDESNVLVHLRMNDRTDADGKRVLFVEEVQSDYGQ
-1527 RLDEQAAKWADLAG
+1527 
-1541 GTGEGKRITDEIIR
+1541 EGKKKGFVSPVTQEDIDKEEKLRNETR
-1555 EQNANRARSATD
+1555 EASRNVALARSATAMEQRRILRTLGLKSYAD
-1567 AIAIA
+1567 IISAGERRKELTDAYNKLVIDDKEFAIAKEKEVLAIVEEIRVNTKYNEAFEATRQNKRPFRAPFVETTDGWLNLGLKHVMLEAINGGYDRVAFVDGDQSVTRYKDALTEAVDEVEIDRNDDGTYNYKAIKDGKELKA
-1572 EQWEVPALPDGSSSL
+1572 EESVTAERIEELFGKSGGADLIQQADAFPDQINTIKSEDIKIGG
-1587 ERKFYA
+1587 EGMRKFYDNVLPA
-1593 GSSATKFA
+1593 ALNKLLKKYGGEKLQKIEIDTRVPEDNSYYETLTDDDII
-1601 RANRQQGIFDTH
+1601 RQSGFDVTDTMREIVRQG
-1613 FSYERQT
+1613 
-1620 VADTEGLYRLG
+1620 L
-1631 VPIVGEYV
+1631 P
-1639 AGVGLAELYK
+1639 
-1649 RSGNATPT
+1649 
-1657 FYELGNTAA
+1657 
-1666 ASERFHAAI
+1666 
-1675 VENKQA
+1675 
-1681 SPFGAAVAVYTPKE
+1681 
-1695 YRGMRLFLS
+1695 
-1704 ADAKSGVAVKPDG
+1704 
-1717 DIVSVFAANN
+1717 
-1727 SGRALIELAVSAG
+1727 
-1740 GTKLDAYDTVL
+1740 
-1751 AHFYAPH
+1751 
-1758 GFVVASRIAWDE
+1758 
-1770 KQVLKDWDKKTFSAF
+1770 
-1785 NNGEPDV
+1785 
-1792 VFMARDDKYMGSYKS
+1792 
-1807 TDGKLVTK
+1807 
-1815 YEDAVE
+1815 
-1821 IQSEAI
+1821 
-1827 NVINEQ
+1827 
-1833 LFQAMPSPGRRGSF
+1833 LFQAAPSPGRRGSF
-1847 DPSRWLTTLNTKADL
+1847 DPTRLLTTLNTKADL

-1883 PGAPARIAADV
+1883 AGAPARIAADV

-1914 EEQRKYQEQFAYNYE
+1914 EEQRKYQEQFAYNFE
-1929 IYLYEGKAPSVE
+1929 IYLFEGKAPSIE
-1941 LQGLF
+1941 MQGLF

-1954 RVYTDISTELNDIY
+1954 RVYTSISTELNDFY
-1968 RREFGEDLPILT
+1968 REKFGEDLPILT

-2026 QAMIQE
+2026 QAMIEE

-2075 AEIEAEVMAEPLYMA
+2075 TEIEAEVMAEPLYMA

-2192 TPEAREAAVQAA
+2192 TPEAKEAAVQAA

-2297 DEATAVAEATR
+2297 DEATAVAEATS

-2399 GKVDKNPAD
+2399 GKVGKNPAD
-2408 YIKKLEA
+2408 YIRKLEA

-2432 TGVRDYTQM
+2432 TGVQDYTQM

-2497 EKSALTTKEKF
+2497 EKSALTTKQKF

-2566 LVSTLDLPVGKI
+2566 LVSTLELPVGKI

-2625 SDGTLETIR
+2625 SDGTLETAR
-2634 WDTFV
+2634 WDSFV
-2639 GRMITEGV
+2639 QRMIAEGV
-2647 LTKQD
+2647 LTKND
-2652 FDFLQAVWDLNEEIK
+2652 FDFLQSVWDLNEEIK
-2667 PIAQRAHRDLYGYYF
+2667 PIAQKAHRDLYGYYF

-2690 TNKFGTYRGGY
+2690 TNTFGTYRGGY

-2737 FTKGRV
+2737 FTKSRV

-2790 RIDPTVIEFML
+2790 RIDPTVVEFML

-2813 NEPGRNKVV
+2813 NEPGRNKVI
-2822 DKFWSVLRSRT
+2822 DNFWRTLRSRT
-2833 GMAIMFANLR
+2833 GMSIMFANLR

-2856 LKVSKGALKDSLFA
+2856 LKVSKGALKDSLFT

-3085 PFGSAAYTALSAGFT
+3085 PFGSAAYTAFAAGFT
-3100 KQTYDDRITSSPSV
+3100 ARTYDDRITSSPSI

-3124 GKAIVNIASDDKEL
+3124 GKAVVNLASDDKEL
-3138 EGRNVRDVLT
+3138 TGRNVRDVLT

-3163 PIGYQVDV
+3163 PIGYQMEVE
-3171 ARGKIDPTDPIDYM
+3171 RGKIEPTDPIDYM

>member
-1 MDTDITDPS
+1 
-10 FKYAPSQNP
+10 
-19 IDPLK
+19 
-24 TAGYAALPNTMAQQV
+24 
-39 DFVPS
+39 
-44 GDDFADTI
+44 
-52 AKQTRQRIADQ
+52 
-63 TNAMNLAI
+63 
-71 SKAAAGNADE
+71 
-81 AAAAQRLGYET
+81 
-92 GVGADIAA
+92 
-100 RNMKALQERVAVD
+100 
-113 RIGQLDLIRADPVLA
+113 
-128 KMLSDQNFA
+128 
-137 AIAHDD
+137 
-143 IDNLQ
+143 
-148 STGTMLDSVM
+148 
-158 GVKNEFLLGR
+158 
-168 ERGYATTALGKTG
+168 
-181 GKMLQD
+181 
-187 SWLGKPLL
+187 
-195 EADRAE
+195 
-201 ARRQTAEMEK
+201 
-211 MRGSGGFAESFGAL
+211 
-225 EGQME
+225 
-230 SGVPQQAE
+230 
-238 MAGVG
+238 
-243 AVAGGAIL
+243 
-251 GLPTGGLGLFPGMV
+251 
-265 AGAELGFLSASAVQ
+265 
-279 SFEIESGSA
+279 
-288 FIDLLDQNIP
+288 
-298 EDTART
+298 
-304 AATIVGTINAAL
+304 
-316 EMIPLKFFTSRAK
+316 
-329 SLIKSTV
+329 
-336 QEQVVSSL
+336 
-344 VQVPGIKNAVG
+344 
-355 KFVKEWTMGI
+355 
-365 GVESVTEVVQELT
+365 
-378 NMWGEDFSKYQ
+378 
-389 TDPDFQAK
+389 
-397 MTTPAG
+397 
-403 RMEVANRLLSTFE
+403 
-416 EVAKGMAVMGFIM
+416 MAVMGFIM

-443 ANKARQFFKDIGKDA
+443 ANKTKQFFKDIGKDA
-458 AASKVRERNPN
+458 ATSKVRERNPN
-469 SYQAWFAARAKGTGA
+469 SYQAWFAERAKGTGA
-484 ETIYVD
+484 ETIFVD
-490 VDKVRGAMVKNGI
+490 VDKVRGAMVRNGI

-567 EYVKTRD
+567 EYVKSRD
-574 RRVAEL
+574 TRVAEL
-580 VKLSDEMTASDEI
+580 VKLSEEMTASDEI
-593 LAESAKKVENRVVS
+593 LAESAKVVENRVVS
-607 EIMSVGK
+607 EIMAVGK

-619 AKAMAAAHVAFAVVT
+619 AKAMAAAHVAFAVVNAQ
-634 SASVNMTPDQF
+634 SLNMTPDQF
-645 DTQYGM
+645 DIQYGM
-651 TTRGEGQV
+651 ATRGEGQA
-659 APAAAQQVAPTITE
+659 APAAPLEQANQFDQAGQRRTDTPEFKEWSGGAEIVKASEASTRTFEDGMPVVGEAFHGTNTTIDEFSVTRTGE
-673 SEKLL
+673 YGPAIYTTSSSFEAGQYAFGKANSKTQ
-678 TNEDRQELSD
+678 TNEGANIVPVYVAFR
-688 LEKEMTEANGGSL
+688 KPFTRGVEAFWN
-701 SDRQKSAIKDRKFEL
+701 QFA
-716 SSRRNLEQNHPEI
+716 PEI
-729 MKLLLEENAGSESD
+729 DG
-743 IAKLSKL
+743 
-750 LVSSMGA
+750 VR
-757 AAANVATAFDKGLIS
+757 T
-772 ELELAVIIKR
+772 
-782 LEAVTDKES
+782 
-791 AAEFRKW
+791 
-798 AFSHKNK
+798 
-805 EIGKAFGEL
+805 
-814 PMSDEINRH
+814 SDEGAVKNAIAAGYDGIISQAKQSNGKNTIHYIAFNPAQIKSVYNRGTWSSTT
-823 PKAATQFVAKLIPET
+823 PNIM
-838 IAQNK
+838 
-843 LDKEARAKAKAEKAA
+843 
-858 ALAAPLEQASRI
+858 EQASRI
-870 DADYMA
+870 DADYMT
-876 AVERG
+876 AVESG
-881 DMETAQ
+881 NVVEQQ

-895 AAGYTIP
+895 AAGYWRR
-902 VYHFTDNSFTA
+902 DNYQRKWA
-913 FDVQKGQAG
+913 FKKVGITPSEIENAGMPLDEATEKAYNELNRVEAGMFEGLKETLIRDGNIKVFESQKSGFVWRRYQFVANGEPAGFVIINSPLDVQRSINDN
-922 PGIWLTSSPEG
+922 GIGNQNFIHAKYTAPKYRQQGISTTLVEAVLEDFGTLNADYVRSPEA
-933 WFGQNKLNLYLNP
+933 QQTYARYLER
-946 GKIQTVKTQF
+946 GFI
-956 DKSWREGELSIEGIL
+956 
-971 EGDLDTI
+971 
-978 SQQNIDTL
+978 
-986 KNEDYTS
+986 
-993 TFYVATRP
+993 
-1001 EQVKSA
+1001 KSA
-1007 DPITRDAD
+1007 DPITRDAA
-1015 GNVIPLSRR
+1015 GNVIPLSQR
-1024 FNIAS
+1024 FNIRSA
-1029 TSILEQAAMPA
+1029 SILEQAAYRGEHTAPTNDGYA
-1040 QVLEQAAMAEPGADS
+1040 QPLSNLGGIFPDDIYSQDAARLYGTGNEQQDRQAISIIQSARNKPNQSIKIYRAVPFVLSNADKIADIEKQKAEIQRRGYERWAKKQENPLTYDQLNAELDRLKSLPEEAAVVKPQINDGDWVTISKQYAVEHGESALNGNYKIVTKTVPVKHLFTDGNSIQEWGYDSKAQGILEQAA
-1055 PGVGVGDEP
+1055 
-1064 KLGFWKPF
+1064 
-1072 RVKVVGDVEIPKK
+1072 
-1085 KLILTGTKNKNAD
+1085 
-1098 KQLVNIDGI
+1098 
-1107 LAKFPTAGESI
+1107 
-1118 EEWTKMMAYALGS
+1118 
-1131 DEVPIPPYAFIK
+1131 
-1143 GINGDGSFNT
+1143 
-1153 LSKLTEG
+1153 
-1160 QISDANHGFENAAEL
+1160 
-1175 RAAYISGELSVTTTA
+1175 
-1190 KLILWSFLSRGVSPY
+1190 
-1205 RQESLFIDAFDKS
+1205 
-1218 AEWIG
+1218 
-1223 MAAEGKFSEEDFPAY
+1223 
-1238 DKWARSAAPK
+1238 
-1248 GSGLPGAGATHN
+1248 
-1260 LNAFGKDFLFK
+1260 
-1271 MSKIGDNGKSHLQ
+1271 
-1284 NLHDMLSDPN
+1284 
-1294 QTGQSI
+1294 
-1300 RREFAKIGEG
+1300 
-1310 VGIDNKV
+1310 
-1317 MSFTLLVAGFDDV
+1317 
-1330 MVLDRVQIR
+1330 
-1339 QLWDDG
+1339 
-1345 RFPGVNLYDGT
+1345 
-1356 MNEKGKKISG
+1356 
-1366 SSMNDITEGV
+1366 
-1376 RGILVYEALERQLQL
+1376 
-1391 KIYDLYARLGRPQ
+1391 
-1404 DASVGRYHWETWVA
+1404 
-1418 FSEQEASHGTLAAVL
+1418 
-1433 ADAKGDDQAIANV
+1433 
-1446 ASKEGEY
+1446 
-1453 GAYEYGAMYNRNAEG
+1453 
-1468 MPGFQYQTPSGNSYS
+1468 
-1483 FTVSAFREF
+1483 
-1492 LANIKLPKNGVVPT
+1492 
-1506 QFKVTESANAP
+1506 
-1517 WYTRPEVNQQ
+1517 
-1527 RLDEQAAKWADLAG
+1527 
-1541 GTGEGKRITDEIIR
+1541 
-1555 EQNANRARSATD
+1555 
-1567 AIAIA
+1567 
-1572 EQWEVPALPDGSSSL
+1572 
-1587 ERKFYA
+1587 
-1593 GSSATKFA
+1593 
-1601 RANRQQGIFDTH
+1601 
-1613 FSYERQT
+1613 
-1620 VADTEGLYRLG
+1620 
-1631 VPIVGEYV
+1631 
-1639 AGVGLAELYK
+1639 
-1649 RSGNATPT
+1649 
-1657 FYELGNTAA
+1657 
-1666 ASERFHAAI
+1666 
-1675 VENKQA
+1675 
-1681 SPFGAAVAVYTPKE
+1681 
-1695 YRGMRLFLS
+1695 
-1704 ADAKSGVAVKPDG
+1704 
-1717 DIVSVFAANN
+1717 
-1727 SGRALIELAVSAG
+1727 
-1740 GTKLDAYDTVL
+1740 
-1751 AHFYAPH
+1751 
-1758 GFVVASRIAWDE
+1758 
-1770 KQVLKDWDKKTFSAF
+1770 
-1785 NNGEPDV
+1785 
-1792 VFMARDDKYMGSYKS
+1792 
-1807 TDGKLVTK
+1807 
-1815 YEDAVE
+1815 
-1821 IQSEAI
+1821 
-1827 NVINEQ
+1827 
-1833 LFQAMPSPGRRGSF
+1833 PSPSRRGSF
-1847 DPSRWLTTLNTKADL
+1847 DPTRLLTTLNTKADL

-1914 EEQRKYQEQFAYNYE
+1914 EEQRKYQEQFAYNFE
-1929 IYLYEGKAPSVE
+1929 IYLFEGKAPSIE
-1941 LQGLF
+1941 MQGLF

-1954 RVYTDISTELNDIY
+1954 RVYTSISTELNDIY

-2026 QAMIQE
+2026 QAMIEE

-2066 HDEIRKEMR
+2066 HDAIRKEMR
-2075 AEIEAEVMAEPLYMA
+2075 TEIEAEVMAEPLYMA

-2297 DEATAVAEATR
+2297 DEATAVAEATS

-2399 GKVDKNPAD
+2399 GKVGKNPAD
-2408 YIKKLEA
+2408 YIRKLEA
-2415 YNPELYAEIE
+2415 YNPEMYAEIQ

-2432 TGVRDYTQM
+2432 TGVQDYTQM
-2441 TMDDFRMLRDVVD
+2441 SMDDFRMLRDVVD

-2497 EKSALTTKEKF
+2497 EKSALTTKQKF

-2566 LVSTLDLPVGKI
+2566 LVSTLELPVGKI

-2616 VGRGWGSLN
+2616 IGRNWGEFNPDDSVN
-2625 SDGTLETIR
+2625 TSR
-2634 WDTFV
+2634 WDSFV
-2639 GRMITEGV
+2639 QRMIAEGV
-2647 LTKQD
+2647 LTKND
-2652 FDFLQAVWDLNEEIK
+2652 FDFLQSVWDLNEEIK
-2667 PIAQRAHRDLYGYYF
+2667 PIAQKAHRDLYGYYF

-2690 TNKFGTYRGGY
+2690 TNTFGTYRGGY

-2737 FTKGRV
+2737 FTKSRV

-2790 RIDPTVIEFML
+2790 RIDPTVVEFML

-2813 NEPGRNKVV
+2813 NEPGRNKVI
-2822 DKFWSVLRSRT
+2822 DNFWRTLRSRT
-2833 GMAIMFANLR
+2833 GMSIMFANLR

-2856 LKVSKGALKDSLFA
+2856 LKVSKGALKDSLFT

-3085 PFGSAAYTALSAGFT
+3085 PFGSAAYTAFAAGFT
-3100 KQTYDDRITSSPSV
+3100 ARTYDDRITSSPSI

-3124 GKAIVNIASDDKEL
+3124 GKAVVNLASDDKEL
-3138 EGRNVRDVLT
+3138 TGRNVRDVLT

-3163 PIGYQVDV
+3163 PIGYQMEIE
-3171 ARGKIDPTDPIDYM
+3171 RGKIEPTDPIDYM

>member
-1 MDTDITDPS
+1 
-10 FKYAPSQNP
+10 
-19 IDPLK
+19 
-24 TAGYAALPNTMAQQV
+24 
-39 DFVPS
+39 
-44 GDDFADTI
+44 
-52 AKQTRQRIADQ
+52 
-63 TNAMNLAI
+63 
-71 SKAAAGNADE
+71 
-81 AAAAQRLGYET
+81 
-92 GVGADIAA
+92 
-100 RNMKALQERVAVD
+100 
-113 RIGQLDLIRADPVLA
+113 
-128 KMLSDQNFA
+128 
-137 AIAHDD
+137 
-143 IDNLQ
+143 
-148 STGTMLDSVM
+148 
-158 GVKNEFLLGR
+158 
-168 ERGYATTALGKTG
+168 
-181 GKMLQD
+181 
-187 SWLGKPLL
+187 
-195 EADRAE
+195 
-201 ARRQTAEMEK
+201 
-211 MRGSGGFAESFGAL
+211 
-225 EGQME
+225 
-230 SGVPQQAE
+230 
-238 MAGVG
+238 
-243 AVAGGAIL
+243 
-251 GLPTGGLGLFPGMV
+251 
-265 AGAELGFLSASAVQ
+265 
-279 SFEIESGSA
+279 
-288 FIDLLDQNIP
+288 
-298 EDTART
+298 
-304 AATIVGTINAAL
+304 
-316 EMIPLKFFTSRAK
+316 
-329 SLIKSTV
+329 
-336 QEQVVSSL
+336 
-344 VQVPGIKNAVG
+344 
-355 KFVKEWTMGI
+355 
-365 GVESVTEVVQELT
+365 
-378 NMWGEDFSKYQ
+378 
-389 TDPDFQAK
+389 
-397 MTTPAG
+397 
-403 RMEVANRLLSTFE
+403 
-416 EVAKGMAVMGFIM
+416 
-429 PGANFALDAKRARK
+429 
-443 ANKARQFFKDIGKDA
+443 
-458 AASKVRERNPN
+458 
-469 SYQAWFAARAKGTGA
+469 
-484 ETIYVD
+484 
-490 VDKVRGAMVKNGI
+490 
-503 NQEQLQFLLP
+503 
-513 DLYKQLQAIGANSGV
+513 
-528 DVTIPTSVYAARL
+528 
-541 VDTAFGQDLQS
+541 
-552 DMRLNPDDMSINDNN
+552 
-567 EYVKTRD
+567 
-574 RRVAEL
+574 
-580 VKLSDEMTASDEI
+580 
-593 LAESAKKVENRVVS
+593 
-607 EIMSVGK
+607 
-614 YTELE
+614 
-619 AKAMAAAHVAFAVVT
+619 
-634 SASVNMTPDQF
+634 
-645 DTQYGM
+645 
-651 TTRGEGQV
+651 
-659 APAAAQQVAPTITE
+659 
-673 SEKLL
+673 
-678 TNEDRQELSD
+678 
-688 LEKEMTEANGGSL
+688 
-701 SDRQKSAIKDRKFEL
+701 
-716 SSRRNLEQNHPEI
+716 
-729 MKLLLEENAGSESD
+729 
-743 IAKLSKL
+743 
-750 LVSSMGA
+750 
-757 AAANVATAFDKGLIS
+757 
-772 ELELAVIIKR
+772 
-782 LEAVTDKES
+782 
-791 AAEFRKW
+791 
-798 AFSHKNK
+798 
-805 EIGKAFGEL
+805 
-814 PMSDEINRH
+814 
-823 PKAATQFVAKLIPET
+823 
-838 IAQNK
+838 
-843 LDKEARAKAKAEKAA
+843 
-858 ALAAPLEQASRI
+858 
-870 DADYMA
+870 
-876 AVERG
+876 
-881 DMETAQ
+881 
-887 RMVDEAAK
+887 MVDEAAR
-895 AAGYTIP
+895 AAGYTSPI
-902 VYHFTDNSFTA
+902 VHHGSIA
-913 FDVQKGQAG
+913 KG
-922 PGIWLTSSPEG
+922 
-933 WFGQNKLNLYLNP
+933 
-946 GKIQTVKTQF
+946 VTQF
-956 DKSWREGELSIEGIL
+956 NVDKSIEVEGGIFF
-971 EGDLDTI
+971 T
-978 SQQNIDTL
+978 T
-986 KNEDYTS
+986 NEDVAAQYTFERAYGDIIS
-993 TFYVATRP
+993 DEPLGDVTTAKLRMTKPYEYQAKGKVVDAIEMQRAVNFAKSNGYDGLIIKDIDDSIGMTGDMGDVYVVFNGN
-1001 EQVKSA
+1001 QIKSA
-1007 DPITRDAD
+1007 DPITRDAA

-1029 TSILEQAAMPA
+1029 TSILEQAATVSA
-1040 QVLEQAAMAEPGADS
+1040 TTYSALDKAVEDVTAKSLAASGWKEQIKGWVNKGIVKQSEVEWSGLVEYLDMQDGKITKETVSEFLKNNG
-1055 PGVGVGDEP
+1055 
-1064 KLGFWKPF
+1064 
-1072 RVKVVGDVEIPKK
+1072 VKVETVTLGDRRDMVKVAAIKGSYAAE
-1085 KLILTGTKNKNAD
+1085 A
-1098 KQLVNIDGI
+1098 
-1107 LAKFPTAGESI
+1107 
-1118 EEWTKMMAYALGS
+1118 ALGDIYGLGGTWQSQFETYRNLVRTDAPRDQVAQATIPIDELLENEFGTDLDEYIRDAYDSGDS
-1131 DEVPIPPYAFIK
+1131 DAKYSRYVLPGGKNYREVLVKLPVGFMPPAPA
-1143 GINGDGSFNT
+1143 
-1153 LSKLTEG
+1153 LSKEG
-1160 QISDANHGFENAAEL
+1160 LAA
-1175 RAAYISGELSVTTTA
+1175 
-1190 KLILWSFLSRGVSPY
+1190 
-1205 RQESLFIDAFDKS
+1205 RQVVFDK
-1218 AEWIG
+1218 
-1223 MAAEGKFSEEDFPAY
+1223 Y
-1238 DKWARSAAPK
+1238 AP
-1248 GSGLPGAGATHN
+1248 
-1260 LNAFGKDFLFK
+1260 
-1271 MSKIGDNGKSHLQ
+1271 
-1284 NLHDMLSDPN
+1284 
-1294 QTGQSI
+1294 
-1300 RREFAKIGEG
+1300 
-1310 VGIDNKV
+1310 
-1317 MSFTLLVAGFDDV
+1317 
-1330 MVLDRVQIR
+1330 
-1339 QLWDDG
+1339 QL
-1345 RFPGVNLYDGT
+1345 
-1356 MNEKGKKISG
+1356 
-1366 SSMNDITEGV
+1366 
-1376 RGILVYEALERQLQL
+1376 EALEQEISNLT
-1391 KIYDLYARLGRPQ
+1391 YGSTGT
-1404 DASVGRYHWETWVA
+1404 DA
-1418 FSEQEASHGTLAAVL
+1418 EAQRL
-1433 ADAKGDDQAIANV
+1433 ADAGNEREALETQRDAEANV
-1446 ASKEGEY
+1446 LY
-1453 GAYEYGAMYNRNAEG
+1453 RI
-1468 MPGFQYQTPSGNSYS
+1468 P
-1483 FTVSAFREF
+1483 
-1492 LANIKLPKNGVVPT
+1492 
-1506 QFKVTESANAP
+1506 NAP
-1517 WYTRPEVNQQ
+1517 KVKPFISSHWDESNVLVHLRMNDRTDADGKRVLFVEEVQSDYGQ
-1527 RLDEQAAKWADLAG
+1527 
-1541 GTGEGKRITDEIIR
+1541 EGKKKGFVSPVTQEDIDKEEKLRNETR
-1555 EQNANRARSATD
+1555 EASRNVALARSATAMEQRRILRTLGLKSYAD
-1567 AIAIA
+1567 IISAGERRKELTDAYNKLVIDDKEFAIAKEKEVLAIVEEIRVNTKYNEAFEATRQNKRPFRAPFVETTDGWLNLGLKHVMLEAINGGYDRVAFVDGDQSVTRYKDALTEAVDEVEIDRNDDGTYNYKAIKDGKELKA
-1572 EQWEVPALPDGSSSL
+1572 EESVTAERIEELFGKSGGADLIQQADAFPDQINTIKSEDIKIGG
-1587 ERKFYA
+1587 EGMRKFYDNVLPA
-1593 GSSATKFA
+1593 ALNKLLKKYGGEKLQKIEIDTRVPEDNSYYETLTDDDII
-1601 RANRQQGIFDTH
+1601 RQSGFDVTDTMREIVRQG
-1613 FSYERQT
+1613 
-1620 VADTEGLYRLG
+1620 L
-1631 VPIVGEYV
+1631 P
-1639 AGVGLAELYK
+1639 
-1649 RSGNATPT
+1649 
-1657 FYELGNTAA
+1657 
-1666 ASERFHAAI
+1666 
-1675 VENKQA
+1675 
-1681 SPFGAAVAVYTPKE
+1681 
-1695 YRGMRLFLS
+1695 
-1704 ADAKSGVAVKPDG
+1704 
-1717 DIVSVFAANN
+1717 
-1727 SGRALIELAVSAG
+1727 
-1740 GTKLDAYDTVL
+1740 
-1751 AHFYAPH
+1751 
-1758 GFVVASRIAWDE
+1758 
-1770 KQVLKDWDKKTFSAF
+1770 
-1785 NNGEPDV
+1785 
-1792 VFMARDDKYMGSYKS
+1792 
-1807 TDGKLVTK
+1807 
-1815 YEDAVE
+1815 
-1821 IQSEAI
+1821 
-1827 NVINEQ
+1827 
-1833 LFQAMPSPGRRGSF
+1833 LFQAAPSPGRRGSF
-1847 DPSRWLTTLNTKADL
+1847 DPTRLLTTLNTKADL

-1914 EEQRKYQEQFAYNYE
+1914 EEQRKYQEQFAYNFE
-1929 IYLYEGKAPSVE
+1929 IYLFEGKAPSIE
-1941 LQGLF
+1941 MQGLF

-1954 RVYTDISTELNDIY
+1954 RVYTSISTELNDFY
-1968 RREFGEDLPILT
+1968 REKFGEDLPILT

-2026 QAMIQE
+2026 QAMIEE

-2075 AEIEAEVMAEPLYMA
+2075 TEIEAEVMAEPLYMA

-2192 TPEAREAAVQAA
+2192 TPEAKEAAVQAA

-2297 DEATAVAEATR
+2297 DEATAVAEATS

-2399 GKVDKNPAD
+2399 GKVGKNPAD
-2408 YIKKLEA
+2408 YIRKLEA

-2432 TGVRDYTQM
+2432 TGVQDYTQM

-2497 EKSALTTKEKF
+2497 EKSALTTKQKF

-2566 LVSTLDLPVGKI
+2566 LVSTLELPVGKI

-2625 SDGTLETIR
+2625 SDGTLETAR
-2634 WDTFV
+2634 WDSFV
-2639 GRMITEGV
+2639 QRMIAEGV
-2647 LTKQD
+2647 LTKND
-2652 FDFLQAVWDLNEEIK
+2652 FDFLQSVWDLNEEIK
-2667 PIAQRAHRDLYGYYF
+2667 PIAQKAHRDLYGYYF

-2690 TNKFGTYRGGY
+2690 TNTFGTYRGGY

-2737 FTKGRV
+2737 FTKSRV

-2790 RIDPTVIEFML
+2790 RIDPTVVEFML

-2813 NEPGRNKVV
+2813 NEPGRNKVI
-2822 DKFWSVLRSRT
+2822 DNFWRTLRSRT
-2833 GMAIMFANLR
+2833 GMSIMFANLR

-2856 LKVSKGALKDSLFA
+2856 LKVSKGALKDSLFT

-3085 PFGSAAYTALSAGFT
+3085 PFGSAAYTAFAAGFT
-3100 KQTYDDRITSSPSV
+3100 ARTYDDRITSSPSI

-3124 GKAIVNIASDDKEL
+3124 GKAVVNLASDDKEL
-3138 EGRNVRDVLT
+3138 TGRNVRDVLT

-3163 PIGYQVDV
+3163 PIGYQMEVE
-3171 ARGKIDPTDPIDYM
+3171 RGKIEPTDPIDYM

>member
-1 MDTDITDPS
+1 
-10 FKYAPSQNP
+10 
-19 IDPLK
+19 
-24 TAGYAALPNTMAQQV
+24 
-39 DFVPS
+39 
-44 GDDFADTI
+44 
-52 AKQTRQRIADQ
+52 
-63 TNAMNLAI
+63 
-71 SKAAAGNADE
+71 
-81 AAAAQRLGYET
+81 
-92 GVGADIAA
+92 
-100 RNMKALQERVAVD
+100 
-113 RIGQLDLIRADPVLA
+113 
-128 KMLSDQNFA
+128 
-137 AIAHDD
+137 
-143 IDNLQ
+143 
-148 STGTMLDSVM
+148 
-158 GVKNEFLLGR
+158 
-168 ERGYATTALGKTG
+168 
-181 GKMLQD
+181 
-187 SWLGKPLL
+187 
-195 EADRAE
+195 
-201 ARRQTAEMEK
+201 
-211 MRGSGGFAESFGAL
+211 
-225 EGQME
+225 
-230 SGVPQQAE
+230 
-238 MAGVG
+238 
-243 AVAGGAIL
+243 
-251 GLPTGGLGLFPGMV
+251 
-265 AGAELGFLSASAVQ
+265 
-279 SFEIESGSA
+279 
-288 FIDLLDQNIP
+288 
-298 EDTART
+298 
-304 AATIVGTINAAL
+304 
-316 EMIPLKFFTSRAK
+316 
-329 SLIKSTV
+329 
-336 QEQVVSSL
+336 
-344 VQVPGIKNAVG
+344 
-355 KFVKEWTMGI
+355 
-365 GVESVTEVVQELT
+365 
-378 NMWGEDFSKYQ
+378 
-389 TDPDFQAK
+389 
-397 MTTPAG
+397 
-403 RMEVANRLLSTFE
+403 
-416 EVAKGMAVMGFIM
+416 
-429 PGANFALDAKRARK
+429 
-443 ANKARQFFKDIGKDA
+443 
-458 AASKVRERNPN
+458 
-469 SYQAWFAARAKGTGA
+469 
-484 ETIYVD
+484 
-490 VDKVRGAMVKNGI
+490 
-503 NQEQLQFLLP
+503 
-513 DLYKQLQAIGANSGV
+513 
-528 DVTIPTSVYAARL
+528 
-541 VDTAFGQDLQS
+541 
-552 DMRLNPDDMSINDNN
+552 
-567 EYVKTRD
+567 
-574 RRVAEL
+574 
-580 VKLSDEMTASDEI
+580 
-593 LAESAKKVENRVVS
+593 
-607 EIMSVGK
+607 
-614 YTELE
+614 
-619 AKAMAAAHVAFAVVT
+619 
-634 SASVNMTPDQF
+634 
-645 DTQYGM
+645 
-651 TTRGEGQV
+651 
-659 APAAAQQVAPTITE
+659 
-673 SEKLL
+673 
-678 TNEDRQELSD
+678 
-688 LEKEMTEANGGSL
+688 
-701 SDRQKSAIKDRKFEL
+701 
-716 SSRRNLEQNHPEI
+716 
-729 MKLLLEENAGSESD
+729 
-743 IAKLSKL
+743 
-750 LVSSMGA
+750 
-757 AAANVATAFDKGLIS
+757 
-772 ELELAVIIKR
+772 
-782 LEAVTDKES
+782 
-791 AAEFRKW
+791 
-798 AFSHKNK
+798 
-805 EIGKAFGEL
+805 
-814 PMSDEINRH
+814 
-823 PKAATQFVAKLIPET
+823 
-838 IAQNK
+838 
-843 LDKEARAKAKAEKAA
+843 
-858 ALAAPLEQASRI
+858 
-870 DADYMA
+870 
-876 AVERG
+876 
-881 DMETAQ
+881 
-887 RMVDEAAK
+887 
-895 AAGYTIP
+895 
-902 VYHFTDNSFTA
+902 
-913 FDVQKGQAG
+913 
-922 PGIWLTSSPEG
+922 
-933 WFGQNKLNLYLNP
+933 
-946 GKIQTVKTQF
+946 
-956 DKSWREGELSIEGIL
+956 
-971 EGDLDTI
+971 
-978 SQQNIDTL
+978 
-986 KNEDYTS
+986 
-993 TFYVATRP
+993 
-1001 EQVKSA
+1001 
-1007 DPITRDAD
+1007 
-1015 GNVIPLSRR
+1015 
-1024 FNIAS
+1024 
-1029 TSILEQAAMPA
+1029 
-1040 QVLEQAAMAEPGADS
+1040 
-1055 PGVGVGDEP
+1055 
-1064 KLGFWKPF
+1064 
-1072 RVKVVGDVEIPKK
+1072 
-1085 KLILTGTKNKNAD
+1085 
-1098 KQLVNIDGI
+1098 
-1107 LAKFPTAGESI
+1107 
-1118 EEWTKMMAYALGS
+1118 
-1131 DEVPIPPYAFIK
+1131 
-1143 GINGDGSFNT
+1143 
-1153 LSKLTEG
+1153 
-1160 QISDANHGFENAAEL
+1160 
-1175 RAAYISGELSVTTTA
+1175 
-1190 KLILWSFLSRGVSPY
+1190 
-1205 RQESLFIDAFDKS
+1205 
-1218 AEWIG
+1218 
-1223 MAAEGKFSEEDFPAY
+1223 
-1238 DKWARSAAPK
+1238 
-1248 GSGLPGAGATHN
+1248 
-1260 LNAFGKDFLFK
+1260 
-1271 MSKIGDNGKSHLQ
+1271 
-1284 NLHDMLSDPN
+1284 
-1294 QTGQSI
+1294 
-1300 RREFAKIGEG
+1300 
-1310 VGIDNKV
+1310 
-1317 MSFTLLVAGFDDV
+1317 
-1330 MVLDRVQIR
+1330 
-1339 QLWDDG
+1339 
-1345 RFPGVNLYDGT
+1345 
-1356 MNEKGKKISG
+1356 
-1366 SSMNDITEGV
+1366 
-1376 RGILVYEALERQLQL
+1376 
-1391 KIYDLYARLGRPQ
+1391 
-1404 DASVGRYHWETWVA
+1404 
-1418 FSEQEASHGTLAAVL
+1418 
-1433 ADAKGDDQAIANV
+1433 
-1446 ASKEGEY
+1446 
-1453 GAYEYGAMYNRNAEG
+1453 
-1468 MPGFQYQTPSGNSYS
+1468 
-1483 FTVSAFREF
+1483 
-1492 LANIKLPKNGVVPT
+1492 
-1506 QFKVTESANAP
+1506 
-1517 WYTRPEVNQQ
+1517 
-1527 RLDEQAAKWADLAG
+1527 
-1541 GTGEGKRITDEIIR
+1541 
-1555 EQNANRARSATD
+1555 
-1567 AIAIA
+1567 
-1572 EQWEVPALPDGSSSL
+1572 
-1587 ERKFYA
+1587 
-1593 GSSATKFA
+1593 
-1601 RANRQQGIFDTH
+1601 
-1613 FSYERQT
+1613 
-1620 VADTEGLYRLG
+1620 
-1631 VPIVGEYV
+1631 
-1639 AGVGLAELYK
+1639 
-1649 RSGNATPT
+1649 
-1657 FYELGNTAA
+1657 
-1666 ASERFHAAI
+1666 
-1675 VENKQA
+1675 
-1681 SPFGAAVAVYTPKE
+1681 
-1695 YRGMRLFLS
+1695 
-1704 ADAKSGVAVKPDG
+1704 
-1717 DIVSVFAANN
+1717 
-1727 SGRALIELAVSAG
+1727 
-1740 GTKLDAYDTVL
+1740 
-1751 AHFYAPH
+1751 
-1758 GFVVASRIAWDE
+1758 
-1770 KQVLKDWDKKTFSAF
+1770 
-1785 NNGEPDV
+1785 
-1792 VFMARDDKYMGSYKS
+1792 
-1807 TDGKLVTK
+1807 
-1815 YEDAVE
+1815 
-1821 IQSEAI
+1821 
-1827 NVINEQ
+1827 
-1833 LFQAMPSPGRRGSF
+1833 MPSPGRRGSF
-1847 DPSRWLTTLNTKADL
+1847 DPTRLLTTLNTKADL

-1914 EEQRKYQEQFAYNYE
+1914 EEQRKYQEQFAYNFE
-1929 IYLYEGKAPSVE
+1929 IYLFEGKAPSIE
-1941 LQGLF
+1941 MQGLF

-1954 RVYTDISTELNDIY
+1954 RVYTSISTELNDIY

-2026 QAMIQE
+2026 QAMIEE

-2075 AEIEAEVMAEPLYMA
+2075 TEIEAEVMAEPLYMA

-2297 DEATAVAEATR
+2297 DEATAVAEATS

-2399 GKVDKNPAD
+2399 GKVGKNPAD
-2408 YIKKLEA
+2408 YIRKLEA

-2432 TGVRDYTQM
+2432 TGVQDYTQM
-2441 TMDDFRMLRDVVD
+2441 SMDDFRMLRDVVD

-2497 EKSALTTKEKF
+2497 EKSALTTKQKF

-2566 LVSTLDLPVGKI
+2566 LVSTLELPVGKI

-2625 SDGTLETIR
+2625 SDGTLETAR
-2634 WDTFV
+2634 WDSFV
-2639 GRMITEGV
+2639 QRMIADGV
-2647 LTKQD
+2647 LTKND
-2652 FDFLQAVWDLNEEIK
+2652 FDFLQSVWDLNEEIK
-2667 PIAQRAHRDLYGYYF
+2667 PIAQKAHRDLYGYYF

-2690 TNKFGTYRGGY
+2690 TNTFGTYRGGY

-2737 FTKGRV
+2737 FTKSRV

-2790 RIDPTVIEFML
+2790 RIDPTVVEFML

-2813 NEPGRNKVV
+2813 NEPGRNKVI
-2822 DKFWSVLRSRT
+2822 DNFWRTLRSRT
-2833 GMAIMFANLR
+2833 GMSIMFANLR

-2856 LKVSKGALKDSLFA
+2856 LKVSKGALKDSLLT

-2897 FEIQDQMND
+2897 FDIQDQMND

-3058 DNDDDGYLDD
+3058 DDDDDGYLDD

-3085 PFGSAAYTALSAGFT
+3085 PFGSAAYTAFAAGFT
-3100 KQTYDDRITSSPSV
+3100 ARTYDDRITSSPSI

-3124 GKAIVNIASDDKEL
+3124 GKAIVNLASDDKEL
-3138 EGRNVRDVLT
+3138 TGRNVRDVLT

-3163 PIGYQVDV
+3163 PIGYQMEVE
-3171 ARGKIDPTDPIDYM
+3171 RGKIEPTDPIDYM

>member
-1 MDTDITDPS
+1 MMDKDITDPS

-24 TAGYAALPNTMAQQV
+24 TSGSAALPNTMAQQV

-113 RIGQLDLIRADPVLA
+113 RIGQLDLMRADPVLA

-143 IDNLQ
+143 VDNLQ
-148 STGTMLDSVM
+148 STGTMLDSFNVIT
-158 GVKNEFLLGR
+158 GEFMLGR

-230 SGVPQQAE
+230 SGLPGQIE

-251 GLPTGGLGLFPGMV
+251 GLPSGGLGLVPGMV

-279 SFEIESGSA
+279 SFEIESGAS
-288 FIDLLDQNIP
+288 FVDLLDQDIP

-443 ANKARQFFKDIGKDA
+443 ANKAKQFFKDIGKDA

-593 LAESAKKVENRVVS
+593 LAESAKVVENRVVA
-607 EIMSVGK
+607 EIMAVGK

-619 AKAMAAAHVAFAVVT
+619 AKAMAAAHVAFAVVN
-634 SASVNMTPDQF
+634 APEFGMTPDQF

-651 TTRGEGQV
+651 ATRGEGQAV
-659 APAAAQQVAPTITE
+659 PAAP
-673 SEKLL
+673 
-678 TNEDRQELSD
+678 
-688 LEKEMTEANGGSL
+688 
-701 SDRQKSAIKDRKFEL
+701 
-716 SSRRNLEQNHPEI
+716 
-729 MKLLLEENAGSESD
+729 
-743 IAKLSKL
+743 
-750 LVSSMGA
+750 
-757 AAANVATAFDKGLIS
+757 
-772 ELELAVIIKR
+772 
-782 LEAVTDKES
+782 
-791 AAEFRKW
+791 
-798 AFSHKNK
+798 
-805 EIGKAFGEL
+805 
-814 PMSDEINRH
+814 
-823 PKAATQFVAKLIPET
+823 
-838 IAQNK
+838 
-843 LDKEARAKAKAEKAA
+843 
-858 ALAAPLEQASRI
+858 
-870 DADYMA
+870 
-876 AVERG
+876 
-881 DMETAQ
+881 
-887 RMVDEAAK
+887 
-895 AAGYTIP
+895 
-902 VYHFTDNSFTA
+902 
-913 FDVQKGQAG
+913 
-922 PGIWLTSSPEG
+922 
-933 WFGQNKLNLYLNP
+933 
-946 GKIQTVKTQF
+946 
-956 DKSWREGELSIEGIL
+956 
-971 EGDLDTI
+971 
-978 SQQNIDTL
+978 
-986 KNEDYTS
+986 
-993 TFYVATRP
+993 
-1001 EQVKSA
+1001 
-1007 DPITRDAD
+1007 
-1015 GNVIPLSRR
+1015 
-1024 FNIAS
+1024 
-1029 TSILEQAAMPA
+1029 LEQAAMPA
-1040 QVLEQAAMAEPGADS
+1040 QPSYPVLAEAWNKYLDGEEYGTTNDLADTVEGLIDSDEAPQGLADALDQFREEQAYDREVGGRGDMDTANKAFESAVQAAAEQMTQGQMLEQAAKVNVITDEKSKTYEFVEGKPVTISAFHGTRTGGFTKFDPTKIDTGAAERSRFGFAPMSTDPLKGFWFTNDSEQASNRYAMLRPTKFTKEQVKDDQLVALAAALNKRIQSIESKLTKEEQKVSFDYHGSELNEVEFTADGLSDVADDKSIYYAAQEMVREYRQLFPRLANEFKLKELWSEVTGAQVERTNEVLGAQVRMENPTVEVVTDPKKFYENKKAAMDRMVANDSDGIVFVMPDGEKLYFTNNPSKIDVFGSAKSTDELGALVSLSRQQVAPQVLEQAAMAEPAAES
-1055 PGVGVGDEP
+1055 VEAVQET
-1064 KLGFWKPF
+1064 
-1072 RVKVVGDVEIPKK
+1072 VKVINEIDQQIKDEGNTDVNTKTIDEVVFDDRIPIITLQDLVGKTLFPTIADRTAAGAVFTGVDSSKLEVAMELLGGPFFPLRQSNLERGVVWANRGKGVITKKEQLVKGGAKYMVVVLGDVNMHQSNTTVTNAF
-1085 KLILTGTKNKNAD
+1085 LALTSAYIRDGRISKENAD
-1098 KQLVNIDGI
+1098 KLSGLVKNAGVDKESKTRKDLQQFPGFDDLEVLNTYIQKMSFESRKVMLDVLGGAAAFNLGAPSMQKILDATIEPSLAGNRWGDATLVLEIDESQSFIKLGTEGTREHPDYPLGIRGRVVGRFATPINYEHIWKEWFAKTAAQPVKTTKQPAEGVAEPKEKTRQNINRGFDLAKPTVTVTQELADSVGSMTGGNIDGPRQAELATAMVLNKWAVGGVTKVEGGASPQMFVYEVANSEASSVLNEYTKKEVTDGIKKKTFQIYQLNDQKSRIWFATKVGNLGTEYGVQVPELSDSDIALTAVINNEQGARGIAGPAVVLKALEEGVTCLDCFAIKSEKHPIGFLPTLYAEFGFEIVATVPFDSKYYTPTRLKDAENYWAETGWNKERDGYPDVVIMKWRGTEDDRANVTRQYLRDGTASI
-1107 LAKFPTAGESI
+1107 LKQRTTGLVTADEKVVNLDDRAERGEQQEVADSGTGRGIQGNTRRSLASRALGVAESI
-1118 EEWTKMMAYALGS
+1118 AG
-1131 DEVPIPPYAFIK
+1131 
-1143 GINGDGSFNT
+1143 
-1153 LSKLTEG
+1153 LT
-1160 QISDANHGFENAAEL
+1160 
-1175 RAAYISGELSVTTTA
+1175 
-1190 KLILWSFLSRGVSPY
+1190 
-1205 RQESLFIDAFDKS
+1205 
-1218 AEWIG
+1218 
-1223 MAAEGKFSEEDFPAY
+1223 
-1238 DKWARSAAPK
+1238 
-1248 GSGLPGAGATHN
+1248 
-1260 LNAFGKDFLFK
+1260 
-1271 MSKIGDNGKSHLQ
+1271 
-1284 NLHDMLSDPN
+1284 
-1294 QTGQSI
+1294 
-1300 RREFAKIGEG
+1300 
-1310 VGIDNKV
+1310 
-1317 MSFTLLVAGFDDV
+1317 
-1330 MVLDRVQIR
+1330 
-1339 QLWDDG
+1339 
-1345 RFPGVNLYDGT
+1345 
-1356 MNEKGKKISG
+1356 
-1366 SSMNDITEGV
+1366 
-1376 RGILVYEALERQLQL
+1376 
-1391 KIYDLYARLGRPQ
+1391 
-1404 DASVGRYHWETWVA
+1404 
-1418 FSEQEASHGTLAAVL
+1418 
-1433 ADAKGDDQAIANV
+1433 
-1446 ASKEGEY
+1446 
-1453 GAYEYGAMYNRNAEG
+1453 
-1468 MPGFQYQTPSGNSYS
+1468 
-1483 FTVSAFREF
+1483 
-1492 LANIKLPKNGVVPT
+1492 
-1506 QFKVTESANAP
+1506 
-1517 WYTRPEVNQQ
+1517 
-1527 RLDEQAAKWADLAG
+1527 DEQASNYGISLAD
-1541 GTGEGKRITDEIIR
+1541 R
-1555 EQNANRARSATD
+1555 D
-1567 AIAIA
+1567 AVKKSI
-1572 EQWEVPALPDGSSSL
+1572 
-1587 ERKFYA
+1587 
-1593 GSSATKFA
+1593 
-1601 RANRQQGIFDTH
+1601 
-1613 FSYERQT
+1613 
-1620 VADTEGLYRLG
+1620 
-1631 VPIVGEYV
+1631 
-1639 AGVGLAELYK
+1639 
-1649 RSGNATPT
+1649 
-1657 FYELGNTAA
+1657 
-1666 ASERFHAAI
+1666 
-1675 VENKQA
+1675 
-1681 SPFGAAVAVYTPKE
+1681 
-1695 YRGMRLFLS
+1695 
-1704 ADAKSGVAVKPDG
+1704 ADARVLEQ
-1717 DIVSVFAANN
+1717 AA
-1727 SGRALIELAVSAG
+1727 
-1740 GTKLDAYDTVL
+1740 
-1751 AHFYAPH
+1751 
-1758 GFVVASRIAWDE
+1758 
-1770 KQVLKDWDKKTFSAF
+1770 
-1785 NNGEPDV
+1785 
-1792 VFMARDDKYMGSYKS
+1792 
-1807 TDGKLVTK
+1807 
-1815 YEDAVE
+1815 
-1821 IQSEAI
+1821 
-1827 NVINEQ
+1827 
-1833 LFQAMPSPGRRGSF
+1833 PSPGRRGSF
-1847 DPSRWLTTLNTKADL
+1847 DPTRLLTTLNTKADL

-1914 EEQRKYQEQFAYNYE
+1914 EEQRKYQEQFAYNFE
-1929 IYLYEGKAPSVE
+1929 IYLFEGKAPSIE
-1941 LQGLF
+1941 MQGLF

-1954 RVYTDISTELNDIY
+1954 RVYTSISTELNDIY

-1980 DEIRGVMG
+1980 DEIRVVMG

-2163 LALLTAKPAKEE
+2163 LALLNAKPAKEE

-2415 YNPELYAEIE
+2415 YNPELYAEIA

-2578 TSPEIDYTF
+2578 TSPELDYTF

-2616 VGRGWGSLN
+2616 IGRKWGEFNDDESVN
-2625 SDGTLETIR
+2625 TSR
-2634 WDTFV
+2634 WDAFV

-2647 LTKQD
+2647 LTKED

-2682 KEVEATQF
+2682 KEVEATSF
-2690 TNKFGTYRGGY
+2690 TNRFGTYRGGY

-2715 RQAKAEELDADFRS
+2715 RQAKAEELEADFRS

-2781 NRGFADKLS
+2781 NRAFVDKLS
-2790 RIDPTVIEFML
+2790 SIDPTAVEFML

-2813 NEPGRNKVV
+2813 NEPGRNKVI
-2822 DKFWSVLRSRT
+2822 DNFWRTLRSRT
-2833 GMAIMFANLR
+2833 GMSIMFANLR

-3058 DNDDDGYLDD
+3058 DDDDDGYLDD

-3085 PFGSAAYTALSAGFT
+3085 PFGSAAYTAFAAGFT
-3100 KQTYDDRITSSPSV
+3100 ARTYDDRITSSPSI

-3124 GKAIVNIASDDKEL
+3124 GKAVVNLASDDKEL
-3138 EGRNVRDVLT
+3138 TGRNVRDVLT

-3171 ARGKIDPTDPIDYM
+3171 ARGKVEPTDPIDYM

>member
-1 MDTDITDPS
+1 MDKDITDPS

-19 IDPLK
+19 IDALNSS
-24 TAGYAALPNTMAQQV
+24 GSAALPNTMAQQV

-44 GDDFADTI
+44 GDDFADKI
-52 AKQTRQRIADQ
+52 DRQTRQRVADQ

-71 SKAAAGNADE
+71 FKAAAGNPDE

-92 GVGADIAA
+92 GVGADIAS
-100 RNMKALQERVAVD
+100 RNMKTLQERAAVD
-113 RIGQLDLIRADPVLA
+113 RIGQLDLMRADPILA

-137 AIAHDD
+137 AIALDD
-143 IDNLQ
+143 VENLQ
-148 STGTMLDSVM
+148 STGSMLDSVM
-158 GVKNEFLLGR
+158 GVKNEFLAGR
-168 ERGYATTALGKTG
+168 EYGYATTKLGRLG

-187 SWLGKPLL
+187 FYLGKPLL
-195 EADRAE
+195 ETDRAE
-201 ARRQTAEMEK
+201 ARRQIAEMQK
-211 MRGSGGFAESFGAL
+211 LRGSGGFAESFGAL

-230 SGVPQQAE
+230 SGLPQQIE

-251 GLPTGGLGLFPGMV
+251 GLPSGGIGLVPGMI

-279 SFEIESGSA
+279 SFEIESGSS
-288 FIDLLDQNIP
+288 FIDLLEQDIP

-355 KFVKEWTMGI
+355 KFIKEWTMGI
-365 GVESVTEVVQELT
+365 GVESVTEVVQEVT
-378 NMWGEDFSKYQ
+378 NITAEEFAKYE
-389 TDPDFQAK
+389 TDPEFQAK
-397 MTTPAG
+397 MTTPEG
-403 RMEVANRLLSTFE
+403 RMEVANRLLETFE
-416 EVAKGMAVMGFIM
+416 TVAKGMAVMGFIM

-443 ANKARQFFKDIGKDA
+443 ANKTKQFFKDIGKDA
-458 AASKVRERNPN
+458 ATSKVRERNPN
-469 SYQAWFAARAKGTGA
+469 SYQAWFAERAKGTGA
-484 ETIYVD
+484 ETIFVD
-490 VDKVRGAMVKNGI
+490 VDKVRGAMVRNGI

-567 EYVKTRD
+567 EYVKSRD
-574 RRVAEL
+574 TRVAEL
-580 VKLSDEMTASDEI
+580 VKLSEEMTASDEI
-593 LAESAKKVENRVVS
+593 LAESAKVVENRVVS
-607 EIMSVGK
+607 EIMAVGK

-619 AKAMAAAHVAFAVVT
+619 AKAMAAAHVAFAVVNAQ
-634 SASVNMTPDQF
+634 SLNMTPDQF
-645 DTQYGM
+645 DIQYGM
-651 TTRGEGQV
+651 ATRGEGQA
-659 APAAAQQVAPTITE
+659 APAAA
-673 SEKLL
+673 S
-678 TNEDRQELSD
+678 
-688 LEKEMTEANGGSL
+688 
-701 SDRQKSAIKDRKFEL
+701 
-716 SSRRNLEQNHPEI
+716 
-729 MKLLLEENAGSESD
+729 
-743 IAKLSKL
+743 
-750 LVSSMGA
+750 
-757 AAANVATAFDKGLIS
+757 
-772 ELELAVIIKR
+772 
-782 LEAVTDKES
+782 
-791 AAEFRKW
+791 
-798 AFSHKNK
+798 
-805 EIGKAFGEL
+805 
-814 PMSDEINRH
+814 
-823 PKAATQFVAKLIPET
+823 
-838 IAQNK
+838 
-843 LDKEARAKAKAEKAA
+843 
-858 ALAAPLEQASRI
+858 LEQASRV
-870 DADYMA
+870 DLGLG
-876 AVERG
+876 EQT
-881 DMETAQ
+881 EF
-887 RMVDEAAK
+887 DEASQRPEVVTWAKEKFGNRTAPDGSIVWQNFTEWFGDSKTVDAEGKPVMVYHGTDKKFTKVNMKKGAQGVFWVASDK
-895 AAGYTIP
+895 AAIESGEVGAAGSGVIMELFASIKNPAGWNEYDKKSFAELIRDGYDGVILRDKDGSFNAIA
-902 VYHFTDNSFTA
+902 FT
-913 FDVQKGQAG
+913 
-922 PGIWLTSSPEG
+922 P
-933 WFGQNKLNLYLNP
+933 
-946 GKIQTVKTQF
+946 TQ
-956 DKSWREGELSIEGIL
+956 I
-971 EGDLDTI
+971 
-978 SQQNIDTL
+978 
-986 KNEDYTS
+986 
-993 TFYVATRP
+993 
-1001 EQVKSA
+1001 KSA
-1007 DPITRDAD
+1007 
-1015 GNVIPLSRR
+1015 GENVGTFSKTAP
-1024 FNIAS
+1024 
-1029 TSILEQAAMPA
+1029 SILEQAATVSA
-1040 QVLEQAAMAEPGADS
+1040 TTYSALDRA
-1055 PGVGVGDEP
+1055 
-1064 KLGFWKPF
+1064 
-1072 RVKVVGDVEIPKK
+1072 VGDVTAKSLVASGWKEQIKGWVNK
-1085 KLILTGTKNKNAD
+1085 GIVKQSEVEWSGLVEYLDMQEGKITKETVSEFLKNNGVKVETVTLGDRGDMVKAAAIKGSYD
-1098 KQLVNIDGI
+1098 
-1107 LAKFPTAGESI
+1107 AEA
-1118 EEWTKMMAYALGS
+1118 ALGGS
-1131 DEVPIPPYAFIK
+1131 LQTEFDTYRKLVEANASRGQIAEAAVPINKELEFEFGTDLDEYIR
-1143 GINGDGSFNT
+1143 
-1153 LSKLTEG
+1153 
-1160 QISDANHGFENAAEL
+1160 DAAK
-1175 RAAYISGELSVTTTA
+1175 SGGVET
-1190 KLILWSFLSRGVSPY
+1190 KYSRYV
-1205 RQESLFIDAFDKS
+1205 
-1218 AEWIG
+1218 
-1223 MAAEGKFSEEDFPAY
+1223 
-1238 DKWARSAAPK
+1238 
-1248 GSGLPGAGATHN
+1248 LPGGEN
-1260 LNAFGKDFLFK
+1260 Y
-1271 MSKIGDNGKSHLQ
+1271 
-1284 NLHDMLSDPN
+1284 
-1294 QTGQSI
+1294 
-1300 RREFAKIGEG
+1300 RE
-1310 VGIDNKV
+1310 
-1317 MSFTLLVAGFDDV
+1317 
-1330 MVLDRVQIR
+1330 
-1339 QLWDDG
+1339 
-1345 RFPGVNLYDGT
+1345 
-1356 MNEKGKKISG
+1356 
-1366 SSMNDITEGV
+1366 
-1376 RGILVYEALERQLQL
+1376 ILVTL
-1391 KIYDLYARLGRPQ
+1391 P
-1404 DASVGRYHWETWVA
+1404 VGFA
-1418 FSEQEASHGTLAAVL
+1418 PPAPAM
-1433 ADAKGDDQAIANV
+1433 
-1446 ASKEGEY
+1446 SKEG
-1453 GAYEYGAMYNRNAEG
+1453 
-1468 MPGFQYQTPSGNSYS
+1468 
-1483 FTVSAFREF
+1483 
-1492 LANIKLPKNGVVPT
+1492 LAARQVV
-1506 QFKVTESANAP
+1506 FDKYAP
-1517 WYTRPEVNQQ
+1517 R
-1527 RLDEQAAKWADLAG
+1527 
-1541 GTGEGKRITDEIIR
+1541 
-1555 EQNANRARSATD
+1555 
-1567 AIAIA
+1567 
-1572 EQWEVPALPDGSSSL
+1572 
-1587 ERKFYA
+1587 
-1593 GSSATKFA
+1593 
-1601 RANRQQGIFDTH
+1601 
-1613 FSYERQT
+1613 
-1620 VADTEGLYRLG
+1620 
-1631 VPIVGEYV
+1631 
-1639 AGVGLAELYK
+1639 LAEIE
-1649 RSGNATPT
+1649 T
-1657 FYELGNTAA
+1657 EL
-1666 ASERFHAAI
+1666 
-1675 VENKQA
+1675 
-1681 SPFGAAVAVYTPKE
+1681 KE
-1695 YRGMRLFLS
+1695 YRGPQWADEEISVVSKAINLLKNERDKLEDKRDAEANALYRIPS
-1704 ADAKSGVAVKPDG
+1704 APEVKPFMSSHWDESNVLVHLRMNDRTDADG
-1717 DIVSVFAANN
+1717 KRVLFVEEVQSDWGQQGKKVGFEDARGRSAALA
-1727 SGRALIELAVSAG
+1727 SLPIEQK
-1740 GTKLDAYDTVL
+1740 KLDELTQEYSAISLIDQDRAVLLYEQAEAQRTVVENLQYAAYGSINI
-1751 AHFYAPH
+1751 AKAP
-1758 GFVVASRIAWDE
+1758 FVE
-1770 KQVLKDWDKKTFSAF
+1770 T
-1785 NNGEPDV
+1785 
-1792 VFMARDDKYMGSYKS
+1792 
-1807 TDGKLVTK
+1807 TDGWLNLGLKHVML
-1815 YEDAVE
+1815 
-1821 IQSEAI
+1821 EAI
-1827 NVINEQ
+1827 NGGYDRVAFVDGDQSVTRYKDALTEAVDEVEIDRNDDGTYNYKAIKDGKELKAEKSVTAERIEELFGKSGGADLIQQADAFPDQINTIKSEDIKIGGEGMRKFYDDVLPSAMNKLLKKYGGEKLGIAKINMSGDASSNAEQ
-1833 LFQAMPSPGRRGSF
+1833 PWNTDVVRKAIARGAEIYAVDKNGQESLIRNETDLQKLLDSLDGDLTRGFIYGDVGGFDTQPSFDVTAAFIEKVGQGLPLFQAAPSPGRRGSF
-1847 DPSRWLTTLNTKADL
+1847 DPTRLLTTLNTKADL

-1914 EEQRKYQEQFAYNYE
+1914 EEQRKYQEQFAYNFE
-1929 IYLYEGKAPSVE
+1929 IYLFEGKAPSIE
-1941 LQGLF
+1941 MQGLF

-1954 RVYTDISTELNDIY
+1954 RVYTSISTELNDIY

-2026 QAMIQE
+2026 QAMIEE

-2066 HDEIRKEMR
+2066 HDTIRKQMR
-2075 AEIEAEVMAEPLYMA
+2075 EEIEAEVMAEPLYMA

-2297 DEATAVAEATR
+2297 DEATAVAEATS

-2399 GKVDKNPAD
+2399 GKVGKNPAD
-2408 YIKKLEA
+2408 YIRKLEA

-2432 TGVRDYTQM
+2432 TGVQDYTQM
-2441 TMDDFRMLRDVVD
+2441 SMDDFRMLRDVVD

-2497 EKSALTTKEKF
+2497 EKSALTTKQKF

-2625 SDGTLETIR
+2625 SDGTLETAR
-2634 WDTFV
+2634 WDSFV
-2639 GRMITEGV
+2639 QRMIAEGV
-2647 LTKQD
+2647 LTKND
-2652 FDFLQAVWDLNEEIK
+2652 FDFLQSVWDLNEEIK
-2667 PIAQRAHRDLYGYYF
+2667 PIAQKAHRDLYGYYF

-2690 TNKFGTYRGGY
+2690 TNTFGTYRGGY

-2737 FTKGRV
+2737 FTKSRV

-2790 RIDPTVIEFML
+2790 RIDPTVVEFML

-2813 NEPGRNKVV
+2813 NEPGRNKAV
-2822 DKFWSVLRSRT
+2822 DKFWRVLRSRT

-2856 LKVSKGALKDSLFA
+2856 LKVSKGALKDSLLT

-2906 LLLNPSKFDKI
+2906 LLLNPNKFDKI

-2949 SEIGTTLSDSEA
+2949 SEIRTTLSDSEA

-3100 KQTYDDRITSSPSV
+3100 DKTYDDRITSSPSV

-3124 GKAIVNIASDDKEL
+3124 GKAIVNLASDDKEL

-3163 PIGYQVDV
+3163 PIGYQMEVE
-3171 ARGKIDPTDPIDYM
+3171 RGKIEPTGAIDYM